1 MANGSLYTISAEIRD
16 NMSSG
21 LNNINAK
28 LRDSKKAANEAKN
41 QISDFQRQISSVTGS
56 LSGFANSLRS
66 GDISGFATN
75 ILSAGTAIKSL
86 GPLLA
91 GVQTQLAG
99 IVSEVTAATGGFNL
113 IIAGFAALGLGA
125 AKSSVDMQKS
135 QQDLQALLGV
145 SDEVVQ
151 DYTNSAVEMSNG
163 TKQSAADVL
172 GAFTL
177 IGSQAPQLLDDKKG
191 LEEVTRAAQTLSK
204 ASGMDLVDA
213 ASAITTAMNQMGV
226 EAKDA
231 GMIIDGLS
239 TGAQKGAAD
248 IEYQKTAMEKSGAA
262 AKMAGLSYKDLIA
275 SIETIAPSF
284 ASADVAGSSL
294 KSTLIALETQTESKY
309 KPSVVGIN
317 QALANLSAANL
328 SAEEKVSIFGEANLT
343 CATALLENQQGLAEL
358 QAALQ
363 QTGSASEMADAKSGS
378 FSQTMAS
385 LGRIF
390 RDFFQTLSQ
399 YTIIRDLVSILQG
412 LAMVVGGVITVVL
425 RLVRVV
431 FQIIDT
437 FWLFI
442 KAAIAVVGQA
452 IQPLVNGLK
461 TLWTWIKSIGF
472 QHIYNSCVEWCQ
484 KALKFFH
491 DFTKALEEYWN
502 KFIGK
507 QTKKTAKPVVQK
519 VKIKQVPEGNAPAGN
534 SNGNSNGNN
543 SGGNSPHTS
552 THNSRGGGSVEIQ
565 PVKGSLTD
573 LEKKLQDLQKK
584 YKDGLIK
591 LTPEEYKAE
600 VEKIENQIKE
610 KKIKLGLELYVSDNS
625 LSAVSSKLQKYNE
638 KLSLLDPD
646 KDQHE
651 MFFIRE
657 KIAALTQK
665 ENKIKLKLAI
675 DEAYSAGYTMNP
687 SMNIVKQAKKNLQEA
702 LDNVEMNDL
711 SDSLIRKIKMIMA
724 KLDIQQLKL
733 NLKLHPELVW
743 KGGSIK
749 YIQKS
754 IQDATEKLNLLDT
767 TKDVEQ
773 IDILKK
779 HIEELQKQLEKAK
792 AVIGQGL
799 FTNEGSQKDL
809 SNKISKKKAE
819 LEVAVV
825 GSDEYKQLIK
835 EIQELQ
841 GKKTKLDI
849 QVEADSLTPAEK
861 KLKKIKKTSEGTTE
875 TFQAMGSMFTSIG
888 QMSDDE
894 TAAIMQ
900 GLASIT
906 GSIAEAVPAI
916 MSLVGAKS
924 AEAVANG
931 TAEASKVPFPA
942 NIAAIASTVAAIMSV
957 IGTIASVAG
966 SFAEGGII
974 SGGSQIG
981 DQMVAKVNSG
991 EMIING
997 KQQQNLWKAISTGNL
1012 GGNTENHVSVSNVRV
1027 KGSDL
1032 YLALK
1037 NYSKVKS
1044 KSGQFTGIV

>member
-21 LNNINAK
+21 LDNINAK

-41 QISDFQRQISSVTGS
+41 QISDFQKQISSITGS

-86 GPLLA
+86 RPLLA
-91 GVQTQLAG
+91 GVKTQLAG
-99 IVSEVTAATGGFNL
+99 IVTEVTAATGGFNL
-113 IIAGFAALGLGA
+113 IIAGFAALGIGA

-163 TKQSAADVL
+163 TKQSAAEVL
-172 GAFTL
+172 DAFTL

-191 LEEVTRAAQTLSK
+191 LEEVTRAAQTLAK

-213 ASAITTAMNQMGV
+213 ASAITTAMNQMGI

-231 GMIIDGLS
+231 GMIIDSLS
-239 TGAQKGAAD
+239 TGAQKGSAD

-284 ASADVAGSSL
+284 ASADVAGTSL

-328 SAEEKVSIFGEANLT
+328 SAEEKVQIFGAANLT

-358 QAALQ
+358 QTALQ
-363 QTGSASEMADAKSGS
+363 QTGTASEMADAKSGS
-378 FSQTMAS
+378 FSQTMSS

-390 RDFFQTLSQ
+390 RDFFQTLGQ
-399 YTIIRDLVSILQG
+399 YTIIRDLISLIQYLAIGIGAIIKVILW
-412 LAMVVGGVITVVL
+412 LI
-425 RLVRVV
+425 RVV

-437 FWLFI
+437 FWLLS
-442 KAAIAVVGQA
+442 KAVLAVIGQA
-452 IQPLVNGLK
+452 LTPLVNALK

-472 QHIYNSCVEWCQ
+472 EHIYNSLVEWCQ

-491 DFTKALEEYWN
+491 DFTKTLEDAWN

-507 QTKKTAKPVVQK
+507 KTKKADKPVVQK
-519 VKIKQVPEGNAPAGN
+519 VKIKQVPEGNAPDTSTGN
-534 SNGNSNGNN
+534 APDTST
-543 SGGNSPHTS
+543 GNSPHTGS
-552 THNSRGGGSVEIQ
+552 GRNSVEIQ

-591 LTPEEYKAE
+591 LTPEEYKTE
-600 VEKIENQIKE
+600 VTKIENQIKE
-610 KKIKLGLELYVSDNS
+610 KKIKLGLELYVSDNTLQS
-625 LSAVSSKLQKYNE
+625 VSSQLQKYTE
-638 KLSLLDPD
+638 KLQVLDPEKDLQEIHKIGNQIDALKKRQNKIKIALAIDRGNSALLDPNTSL
-646 KDQHE
+646 E
-651 MFFIRE
+651 
-657 KIAALTQK
+657 
-665 ENKIKLKLAI
+665 
-675 DEAYSAGYTMNP
+675 
-687 SMNIVKQAKKNLQEA
+687 IVSEAKKNLQDA
-702 LDNVEMNDL
+702 LNNVPFNFNP
-711 SDSLIRKIKMIMA
+711 SLVDQIKKEIKM
-724 KLDIQQLKL
+724 LEDTEYFLKI
-733 NLKLHPELVW
+733 NIRPELEVP
-743 KGGSIK
+743 KN
-749 YIQKS
+749 S
-754 IQDATEKLNLLDT
+754 IQGIQDEISQKTKKLNLLDT
-767 TKDVEQ
+767 RKDIDQ
-773 IDILKK
+773 INQLKQE
-779 HIEELQKQLEKAK
+779 IESLQRKQEKAK
-792 AVIGQGL
+792 SVTGQGL

-809 SNKISKKKAE
+809 SDKISKKKAE
-819 LEVAVV
+819 LEVQVV
-825 GSDEYKQLIK
+825 GSDEYKNLIK
-835 EIQELQ
+835 EIQELE
-841 GKKTKLDI
+841 GKKTQIDI
-849 QVEADSLTPAEK
+849 QVKEDSLTPAEK
-861 KLKKIKKTSEGTTE
+861 KLKKIKNTSEGTTE
-875 TFQAMGSMFTSIG
+875 TLKAMGSMFSSIG

-894 TAAIMQ
+894 TAVIMQ

-931 TAEASKVPFPA
+931 LAESSKVKFPA
-942 NIAAIASTVAAIMSV
+942 NIPAIATTIATIMSV

-966 SFAEGGII
+966 SFAEGGIVY
-974 SGGSQIG
+974 GGSQLG

-1012 GGNTENHVSVSNVRV
+1012 GGQRENTVTVTNVRV

>member
-41 QISDFQRQISSVTGS
+41 QISDFQKQISSITGS

-113 IIAGFAALGLGA
+113 IIAGFTALGLGA

-172 GAFTL
+172 DAFTL

-191 LEEVTRAAQTLSK
+191 LEEVTRAAQTLAK

-239 TGAQKGAAD
+239 TGAQKGSAD

-262 AKMAGLSYKDLIA
+262 AKMAGLSYRDLIA

-284 ASADVAGSSL
+284 SSADVAGSSL

-343 CATALLENQQGLAEL
+343 CATALLENQQGLADL
-358 QAALQ
+358 QTALQ

-378 FSQTMAS
+378 FSQTMGA
-385 LGRIF
+385 LTRIF
-390 RDFFQTLSQ
+390 RDFFQTIGQ
-399 YTIIRDLVSILQG
+399 YTVIRDLISLIQYLAIGIGALIKGILW
-412 LAMVVGGVITVVL
+412 LI
-425 RLVRVV
+425 RVV
-431 FQIIDT
+431 FQIVDT
-437 FWLFI
+437 FWLFC
-442 KAAIAVVGQA
+442 KAALAMIGQA
-452 IQPLVNGLK
+452 ITPLVNALK

-472 QHIYNSCVEWCQ
+472 EHIFNSCVEWCQ

-491 DFTKALEEYWN
+491 DFTGALEQYWN

-507 QTKKTAKPVVQK
+507 STKKTKSVVQK
-519 VKIKQVPEGNAPAGN
+519 VKIKQVPEGNAPDT
-534 SNGNSNGNN
+534 ST
-543 SGGNSPHTS
+543 GNSPTGNS
-552 THNSRGGGSVEIQ
+552 PHNSRGGGGSRSGEIQ

-573 LEKKLQDLQKK
+573 LEKRLQDLQKK

-591 LTPEEYKAE
+591 LTPEEYKTE
-600 VEKIENQIKE
+600 VTKIENQIKE

-625 LSAVSSKLQKYNE
+625 LSAVSSQLQKYNE
-638 KLSLLDPD
+638 KLQVLDPE
-646 KDQHE
+646 KDFKEIH
-651 MFFIRE
+651 
-657 KIAALTQK
+657 KIGNEIDQLKKRQ
-665 ENKIKLKLAI
+665 NQIKLALAI
-675 DEAYSAGYTMNP
+675 DRGNSAILDPNT
-687 SMNIVKQAKKNLQEA
+687 SLDIVSEAKKNLQEA
-702 LDNVEMNDL
+702 LNNVPFDFNPPLVDQIKKEIKMLEDTEYL
-711 SDSLIRKIKMIMA
+711 LKIKI
-724 KLDIQQLKL
+724 
-733 NLKLHPELVW
+733 HPETDIPYNSVQ
-743 KGGSIK
+743 G
-749 YIQKS
+749 IQNQIAEK
-754 IQDATEKLNLLDT
+754 TKKLNLLDVN
-767 TKDVEQ
+767 KDIEQ
-773 IDILKK
+773 IEKLKAEIEGLQEMQNLAKDIT
-779 HIEELQKQLEKAK
+779 
-792 AVIGQGL
+792 GQGL
-799 FTNEGSQKDL
+799 YVNEGSQKDL
-809 SNKISKKKAE
+809 SDKISKKKAE
-819 LEVAVV
+819 LEVSVV
-825 GSDEYKQLIK
+825 GSDEYKNLIK
-835 EIQELQ
+835 EIQELE

-861 KLKKIKKTSEGTTE
+861 KLKKIKNASEGTTE
-875 TFQAMGSMFTSIG
+875 TFKAMGSMFSSIG

-1012 GGNTENHVSVSNVRV
+1012 GGNTENHISVSNVRV

>member
-41 QISDFQRQISSVTGS
+41 QISEFQRQISAVTGS

-99 IVSEVTAATGGFNL
+99 IVTEVTAATGGFNL
-113 IIAGFAALGLGA
+113 IIAGFTALGLGA

-172 GAFTL
+172 DAFTL

-191 LEEVTRAAQTLSK
+191 LEEVTRAAQTLAK

-328 SAEEKVSIFGEANLT
+328 SAEEKVQIFGEANLT

-358 QAALQ
+358 QTALQ

-378 FSQTMAS
+378 FSQTIGA
-385 LGRIF
+385 LTRIF
-390 RDFFQTLSQ
+390 RDFFQTIGQ
-399 YTIIRDLVSILQG
+399 YTVIRDLISLIQYLAIGIGALIQGILW
-412 LAMVVGGVITVVL
+412 LI
-425 RLVRVV
+425 RVV
-431 FQIIDT
+431 FQVVDT
-437 FWLFI
+437 FWLFC
-442 KAAIAVVGQA
+442 KAALAMIGQA
-452 IQPLVNGLK
+452 ITPLVNALK

-472 QHIYNSCVEWCQ
+472 EHIYNSLVEWCQ

-491 DFTKALEEYWN
+491 DFTGALEQYWN

-507 QTKKTAKPVVQK
+507 STKKTAKPVVQK
-519 VKIKQVPEGNAPAGN
+519 VKIKQVPEGNVPA
-534 SNGNSNGNN
+534 GNSNGNN

-600 VEKIENQIKE
+600 ITKIEKQIKE

-625 LSAVSSKLQKYNE
+625 LSAVSSKIQKYNE
-638 KLSLLDPD
+638 KLQVLDPE
-646 KDQHE
+646 KDFQEIH
-651 MFFIRE
+651 
-657 KIAALTQK
+657 KIGNEIDQLKKHQ
-665 ENKIKLKLAI
+665 NQIKLALAI
-675 DEAYSAGYTMNP
+675 DRGNSAILDPNT
-687 SMNIVKQAKKNLQEA
+687 SLEIISEAKKNLQEA
-702 LDNVEMNDL
+702 LNNVPFDFNPPLVDQIKKEIKMLEDTEYL
-711 SDSLIRKIKMIMA
+711 LKIKI
-724 KLDIQQLKL
+724 
-733 NLKLHPELVW
+733 HPETDIPHNSVQ
-743 KGGSIK
+743 G
-749 YIQKS
+749 IQNQISERTK
-754 IQDATEKLNLLDT
+754 KLNLLDVN
-767 TKDVEQ
+767 KDIVQ
-773 IDILKK
+773 IEKLKAEIESLQEMQNLAKDIT
-779 HIEELQKQLEKAK
+779 
-792 AVIGQGL
+792 GQDL
-799 FTNEGSQKDL
+799 YVNEGSQKDL
-809 SNKISKKKAE
+809 SDKISKKKAE
-819 LEVAVV
+819 LEVSVV
-825 GSDEYKQLIK
+825 GSDKYKQLIK

-841 GKKTKLDI
+841 GKKTQIDI

-861 KLKKIKKTSEGTTE
+861 KLKKIKKASEGTTE
-875 TFQAMGSMFTSIG
+875 TIHAMGSMFESVGKMT
-888 QMSDDE
+888 DDE
-894 TAAIMQ
+894 TAAVLQ

-924 AEAVANG
+924 AEAIANG
-931 TAEASKVPFPA
+931 LAESSKVKFPA
-942 NIAAIASTVAAIMSV
+942 NIPAIATTIATIMSV

-1044 KSGQFTGIV
+1044 KSGQFTGII

>member
-41 QISDFQRQISSVTGS
+41 QISEFQRQISSVTGS

-99 IVSEVTAATGGFNL
+99 IVTEVTAATGGFNL
-113 IIAGFAALGLGA
+113 IIAGFAALGVGA

-163 TKQSAADVL
+163 TKQSAADIL
-172 GAFTL
+172 DAFTL

-191 LEEVTRAAQTLSK
+191 LEDVTRAAQTLAK

-231 GMIIDGLS
+231 SMIIDGLS
-239 TGAQKGAAD
+239 TGAQKGSAD

-284 ASADVAGSSL
+284 SSADVAGSSL

-328 SAEEKVSIFGEANLT
+328 SAEEKVQIFGEANLT
-343 CATALLENQQGLAEL
+343 CATALLENQQGLADM
-358 QAALQ
+358 QTALQ

-412 LAMVVGGVITVVL
+412 LAMVVGGVISVVL

-452 IQPLVNGLK
+452 IQPLVNALK

-484 KALKFFH
+484 KALNFFH
-491 DFTKALEEYWN
+491 NFTGALEQAWN
-502 KFIGK
+502 KFTGK
-507 QTKKTAKPVVQK
+507 QTKKIGKPVVQK
-519 VKIKQVPEGNAPAGN
+519 VKIKKVPEGDAPIGN
-534 SNGNSNGNN
+534 SNANS
-543 SGGNSPHTS
+543 STTT
-552 THNSRGGGSVEIQ
+552 THNSTNTGRGGGSGRNSGGIQ
-565 PVKGSLTD
+565 PIKGSLTD

-591 LTPEEYKAE
+591 LTPEEYKTQ

-625 LSAVSSKLQKYNE
+625 LQNVSSQLQKYNE
-638 KLSLLDPD
+638 KLSLLDPS
-646 KDQHE
+646 KDIITITE
-651 MFFIRE
+651 
-657 KIAALTQK
+657 
-665 ENKIKLKLAI
+665 
-675 DEAYSAGYTMNP
+675 
-687 SMNIVKQAKKNLQEA
+687 
-702 LDNVEMNDL
+702 
-711 SDSLIRKIKMIMA
+711 
-724 KLDIQQLKL
+724 IQQKISLLKQKQNTIKL
-733 NLKLHPELVW
+733 NLAIAKGFQALQPNTSKNIVDEAKKELEDTLNNIPFMEIDDSVNEEIRELIKQLEDTSYAIKIKIHPELEVP
-743 KGGSIK
+743 KNSVQG
-749 YIQKS
+749 
-754 IQDATEKLNLLDT
+754 IQDEISQKTKKLNLLDT
-767 TKDVEQ
+767 NKDIDQ
-773 IDILKK
+773 INQLKSE
-779 HIEELQKQLEKAK
+779 IEALQQKQEKAK
-792 AVIGQGL
+792 SVTGQGL
-799 FTNEGSQKDL
+799 FVNEGSQKDL
-809 SNKISKKKAE
+809 SDKISKKKAE
-819 LEVAVV
+819 LEVTVV
-825 GSDEYKQLIK
+825 GSDEYKNLIK
-835 EIQELQ
+835 EIQELE

-875 TFQAMGSMFTSIG
+875 TFKAMGSIFSSIG

-1012 GGNTENHVSVSNVRV
+1012 GGNTENQISVSNVRV

-1044 KSGQFTGIV
+1044 KSGQFTGIM

>member
-16 NMSSG
+16 NMSSQ

-135 QQDLQALLGV
+135 QQDLKALLGV

-172 GAFTL
+172 DAFTL

-191 LEEVTRAAQTLSK
+191 LEEVTRAAQTLAK

-213 ASAITTAMNQMGV
+213 AGAITTAMNQMGV

-239 TGAQKGAAD
+239 TGAQKGAGD
-248 IEYQKTAMEKSGAA
+248 IEYQKTAMEKSGSA
-262 AKMAGLSYKDLIA
+262 AKMAGLSYRDLIA

-284 ASADVAGSSL
+284 SSAEVAGTNL
-294 KSTLIALETQTESKY
+294 KSTLIALEKQTNDNF

-317 QALANLSAANL
+317 QALANLDAANL
-328 SAEEKVSIFGEANLT
+328 SSSEKVQIFGAANLT
-343 CATALLENQQGLAEL
+343 CAEALLENQQGLADL
-358 QAALQ
+358 QTALQ

-378 FSQTMAS
+378 FSQTIAS
-385 LGRIF
+385 LGRLF

-412 LAMVVGGVITVVL
+412 LAVVVGAVIAFIL

-442 KAAIAVVGQA
+442 KAAIALLGQA
-452 IQPLVNGLK
+452 IQPLINGLK
-461 TLWTWIKSIGF
+461 DLWTWIKAIGF

-491 DFTKALEEYWN
+491 DFTGSLEDAWN
-502 KFIGK
+502 KFTGK
-507 QTKKTAKPVVQK
+507 QTKKQGKTVTQK
-519 VKIKQVPEGNAPAGN
+519 VKIKQVPEGNSPAATN
-534 SNGNSNGNN
+534 SQTTNSTHRNSSSH
-543 SGGNSPHTS
+543 SGGSQRT
-552 THNSRGGGSVEIQ
+552 EIQ

-591 LTPEEYKAE
+591 LSPEEYKTE
-600 VEKIENQIKE
+600 ITKIENQIKE
-610 KKIKLGLELYVSDNS
+610 KKIKLGIDLYVSDNS
-625 LSAVSSKLQKYNE
+625 LQSVSSKLQKYNE
-638 KLSLLDPD
+638 KLQILDPEKDSAEIHKIGNEIDALKKRQNSIKLALAIDRANSALLDPNTSL
-646 KDQHE
+646 E
-651 MFFIRE
+651 IISE
-657 KIAALTQK
+657 
-665 ENKIKLKLAI
+665 
-675 DEAYSAGYTMNP
+675 
-687 SMNIVKQAKKNLQEA
+687 AKKNLQDA
-702 LDNVEMNDL
+702 LNNTPFDYNIDLVEQIKTQIKLLEDTEYL
-711 SDSLIRKIKMIMA
+711 TKIRI
-724 KLDIQQLKL
+724 
-733 NLKLHPELVW
+733 NPELVID
-743 KGGSIK
+743 GGSVQGIQNK
-749 YIQKS
+749 IQKKLQEINRLS
-754 IQDATEKLNLLDT
+754 PDAQSEKIS
-767 TKDVEQ
+767 KIRQE
-773 IDILKK
+773 ID
-779 HIEELQKQLEKAK
+779 ELQKQLEKAK
-792 AVIGQGL
+792 AKTGQSL

-809 SNKISKKKAE
+809 SDKISKKKAE
-819 LEVAVV
+819 LEVSVV
-825 GSDEYKQLIK
+825 DSPEYNKLIK
-835 EIQELQ
+835 EIQDLTL
-841 GKKTKLDI
+841 KKKRIDI

-861 KLKKIKKTSEGTTE
+861 KLKKIKKASEGTTE
-875 TFQAMGSMFTSIG
+875 TFQAMGSMFSSVG

-924 AEAVANG
+924 AEAIANG
-931 TAEASKVPFPA
+931 TAEATKIGFPQ
-942 NIAAIASTVAAIMSV
+942 NIPAIATTVAAIMSV
-957 IGTIASVAG
+957 ISTISSVAG

-981 DQMVAKVNSG
+981 DNMVAKVNSG

-997 KQQQNLWKAISTGNL
+997 KQQQNLWKAISSGNL
-1012 GGNTENHVSVSNVRV
+1012 GGNTENQVSVSNVRV

-1032 YLALK
+1032 YLALR

-1044 KSGQFTGIV
+1044 KSGLVTGIV

>member
-41 QISDFQRQISSVTGS
+41 QISDFQKQISAVTGS

-99 IVSEVTAATGGFNL
+99 IVTEVTAATGGFNL
-113 IIAGFAALGLGA
+113 IIAGFVALGVGA

-172 GAFTL
+172 DAFTL

-191 LEEVTRAAQTLSK
+191 LEEVTRAAQTLAK

-239 TGAQKGAAD
+239 TGAQKGSAD

-328 SAEEKVSIFGEANLT
+328 SAEEKVNIFGAANLT
-343 CATALLENQQGLAEL
+343 CATALLENQQGLADL
-358 QAALQ
+358 QTALQ
-363 QTGSASEMADAKSGS
+363 QTGTASEMADAKSGS
-378 FSQTMAS
+378 FSQTMGS
-385 LGRIF
+385 LARIF
-390 RDFFQTLSQ
+390 RDFFQTLGQ

-412 LAMVVGGVITVVL
+412 LAMIVGGVIKVIL
-425 RLVRVV
+425 WLIRVV

-437 FWLFI
+437 FWLLS
-442 KAAIAVVGQA
+442 KAVIAVIGMA
-452 IQPLVNGLK
+452 LTPLVNALK

-472 QHIYNSCVEWCQ
+472 EHIYNSCVEWCQ

-491 DFTKALEEYWN
+491 DFTKTLEDAWN

-507 QTKKTAKPVVQK
+507 KTKKADKPVVQK
-519 VKIKQVPEGNAPAGN
+519 VKIKQVPEGNAPDTSTGNGGGN
-534 SNGNSNGNN
+534 SPT
-543 SGGNSPHTS
+543 GNSPHTGR
-552 THNSRGGGSVEIQ
+552 NSVEIQ

-591 LTPEEYKAE
+591 LTPEEYKTE
-600 VEKIENQIKE
+600 VTKIENQIKE
-610 KKIKLGLELYVSDNS
+610 KKIKLGLELYVSDNTLQS
-625 LSAVSSKLQKYNE
+625 VSSKLQKYNE
-638 KLSLLDPD
+638 KLQVLDPE
-646 KDQHE
+646 KDFQEIHKIGNE
-651 MFFIRE
+651 IDALKKRQNQI
-657 KIAALTQK
+657 KIA
-665 ENKIKLKLAI
+665 LAV
-675 DEAYSAGYTMNP
+675 DRGNSAILDPNT
-687 SMNIVKQAKKNLQEA
+687 SLEIVSEAKKNLQEA
-702 LDNVEMNDL
+702 LNNVPFDFNPPLVDQIKKEIQMLDDTEYFL
-711 SDSLIRKIKMIMA
+711 KIKI
-724 KLDIQQLKL
+724 
-733 NLKLHPELVW
+733 HPELEVP
-743 KGGSIK
+743 KN
-749 YIQKS
+749 S
-754 IQDATEKLNLLDT
+754 IQGIQDEISKKTKQLNLLDT
-767 TKDVEQ
+767 RKDIDQ
-773 IDILKK
+773 INQLKQE
-779 HIEELQKQLEKAK
+779 IESLQRKQEKAK
-792 AVIGQGL
+792 SVTGQGL

-809 SNKISKKKAE
+809 SDKISKKKAE
-819 LEVAVV
+819 LEVSVV
-825 GSDEYKQLIK
+825 GSDEYKNLIK
-835 EIQELQ
+835 EIQELE

-861 KLKKIKKTSEGTTE
+861 KLKNIKKASEGSTE
-875 TFQAMGSMFTSIG
+875 TLKAMGSMFSSIG

-894 TAAIMQ
+894 TAVIMQ

-931 TAEASKVPFPA
+931 LAESSKVKFPA
-942 NIAAIASTVAAIMSV
+942 NIPAIATTIATIMSV

-974 SGGSQIG
+974 YGGSQLG
-981 DQMVAKVNSG
+981 DQMVAKVNAG

-1012 GGNTENHVSVSNVRV
+1012 GGQRENTVTVTNVRV

>member
-41 QISDFQRQISSVTGS
+41 QISDFQRQISAVTGS
-56 LSGFANSLRS
+56 LSGFANALRS

-91 GVQTQLAG
+91 GVKTQLAG
-99 IVSEVTAATGGFNL
+99 IVTEVTAATGGFNL
-113 IIAGFAALGLGA
+113 IIAGFAALGIGA

-172 GAFTL
+172 DAFTL

-191 LEEVTRAAQTLSK
+191 LEEVTRAAQTLAK

-239 TGAQKGAAD
+239 TGAQKGSAD

-284 ASADVAGSSL
+284 SSADVAGSSL

-317 QALANLSAANL
+317 QALANLSEANL
-328 SAEEKVSIFGEANLT
+328 TAEEKVNIFGAANLT
-343 CATALLENQQGLAEL
+343 CATALLENQQGLADM
-358 QAALQ
+358 QTALQ

-390 RDFFQTLSQ
+390 RDFFQTLGQ

-452 IQPLVNGLK
+452 IQPLVNALK

-484 KALKFFH
+484 KVLKFFH
-491 DFTKALEEYWN
+491 DFTKSLEDTWN

-507 QTKKTAKPVVQK
+507 KTKKTKPVVQK
-519 VKIKQVPEGNAPAGN
+519 VQIKQVPEGNVPDTSTGNGNGGN
-534 SNGNSNGNN
+534 SPT
-543 SGGNSPHTS
+543 GNSPHTGS
-552 THNSRGGGSVEIQ
+552 GRTSVEIQ

-591 LTPEEYKAE
+591 LTPEEYKTE
-600 VEKIENQIKE
+600 VTKIENQIKE

-625 LSAVSSKLQKYNE
+625 LSAVSSQLQKYNE
-638 KLSLLDPD
+638 KLQLLDPEKD
-646 KDQHE
+646 KEEVQD
-651 MFFIRE
+651 IRY
-657 KIAALTQK
+657 KINDLIKK
-665 ENKIKLKLAI
+665 ENKIKLKFAI
-675 DEAYSAGYTMNP
+675 DEGMSIALTENP

-711 SDSLIRKIKMIMA
+711 SDSLIRKIKMLMA

-733 NLKLHPELVW
+733 NLKLHPEIIST
-743 KGGSIK
+743 GGSIK
-749 YIQKS
+749 FIQKS
-754 IQDATEKLNLLDT
+754 IQDATEKLNFLDT

-792 AVIGQGL
+792 SVTGQGL

-809 SNKISKKKAE
+809 SDKISKKKAE

-825 GSDEYKQLIK
+825 GSDEYKNLIK
-835 EIQELQ
+835 ELQELE
-841 GKKTKLDI
+841 GKKAQIDI

-861 KLKKIKKTSEGTTE
+861 KLKKIKKASEGTTE
-875 TFQAMGSMFTSIG
+875 TLKAMGSMFSSIG
-888 QMSDDE
+888 QMTDDE
-894 TAAIMQ
+894 TAAVMQ

-931 TAEASKVPFPA
+931 LAESSKVKFPA
-942 NIAAIASTVAAIMSV
+942 NLPAIATTIATIMSV

-974 SGGSQIG
+974 YGGSQLG
-981 DQMVAKVNSG
+981 DQMVAKVNAG

-1012 GGNTENHVSVSNVRV
+1012 GGQRENTVTVTNVRV

-1037 NYSKVKS
+1037 NYSKIKA

>member
-41 QISDFQRQISSVTGS
+41 QISEFQRQISAVTGS

-99 IVSEVTAATGGFNL
+99 IVTEVTEATGGFNL

-163 TKQSAADVL
+163 TKQSAAEVL
-172 GAFTL
+172 DAFTL

-191 LEEVTRAAQTLSK
+191 LEEVTRAAQTLAK

-239 TGAQKGAAD
+239 TGAQKGSAD

-294 KSTLIALETQTESKY
+294 KSTLIALETQSESKY

-328 SAEEKVSIFGEANLT
+328 SAEEKVNIFGAANLT

-358 QAALQ
+358 QTALQ
-363 QTGSASEMADAKSGS
+363 QTGTASEMADAKSGS
-378 FSQTMAS
+378 FSQTMGS
-385 LGRIF
+385 LARIF
-390 RDFFQTLSQ
+390 RDFFQTIGQ
-399 YTIIRDLVSILQG
+399 YTVIRDLISLIQYLAIGIGALIKFILG
-412 LAMVVGGVITVVL
+412 LI
-425 RLVRVV
+425 RVV
-431 FQIIDT
+431 FQVVDT
-437 FWLFI
+437 FWLFC
-442 KAAIAVVGQA
+442 KAALAMIGQA
-452 IQPLVNGLK
+452 INPLVNALK

-472 QHIYNSCVEWCQ
+472 QHIFNSCVEWCQ

-491 DFTKALEEYWN
+491 DFTGALEQYWN

-507 QTKKTAKPVVQK
+507 TTKKTAKPVVQK
-519 VKIKQVPEGNAPAGN
+519 VKIKQVPEGNAPDTSTG
-534 SNGNSNGNN
+534 NGNSGNN
-543 SGGNSPHTS
+543 SGGNSLHTS
-552 THNSRGGGSVEIQ
+552 TNNSRGGGSVEIQ

-573 LEKKLQDLQKK
+573 LEKRLQDLQKK

-591 LTPEEYKAE
+591 LTPEEYKTE
-600 VEKIENQIKE
+600 VTKIENQIKE
-610 KKIKLGLELYVSDNS
+610 KKIKLGLELYVSDNTLQS
-625 LSAVSSKLQKYNE
+625 VSSKLQKYAE
-638 KLSLLDPD
+638 KLQVLDPE
-646 KDQHE
+646 KDIDEIH
-651 MFFIRE
+651 
-657 KIAALTQK
+657 KIGQEIDALKKHQ
-665 ENKIKLKLAI
+665 NKIKLALAI
-675 DEAYSAGYTMNP
+675 DRGNSALLDPNT
-687 SMNIVKQAKKNLQEA
+687 SLEIVSEAKKNLQEA
-702 LDNVEMNDL
+702 LNNVSFDFDPPLVDQIKKEIQMLDDTEYFL
-711 SDSLIRKIKMIMA
+711 KIKI
-724 KLDIQQLKL
+724 
-733 NLKLHPELVW
+733 HPETDIPHNSVQ
-743 KGGSIK
+743 G
-749 YIQKS
+749 IQNQISEK
-754 IQDATEKLNLLDT
+754 TKKLNLLDVN
-767 TKDVEQ
+767 KDIEQ
-773 IDILKK
+773 IEKLKAE
-779 HIEELQKQLEKAK
+779 IESLQKMQNLAK
-792 AVIGQGL
+792 DITGQGL
-799 FTNEGSQKDL
+799 YVKEGSQKDL
-809 SNKISKKKAE
+809 SDKISKKKAE

-835 EIQELQ
+835 EIQELE
-841 GKKTKLDI
+841 GKKTQIDI

-861 KLKKIKKTSEGTTE
+861 KLKKIKKTSEGTTQ
-875 TFQAMGSMFTSIG
+875 TIQAMGSMFESVGKMT
-888 QMSDDE
+888 DDE
-894 TAAIMQ
+894 TAAVLQ

-924 AEAVANG
+924 AEAIANG
-931 TAEASKVPFPA
+931 LAESSKVKFPA
-942 NIAAIASTVAAIMSV
+942 NIPAIATTIATIMSV

-1012 GGNTENHVSVSNVRV
+1012 GGNTENHISVSNVRV

>member
-21 LNNINAK
+21 LDNINAK

-41 QISDFQRQISSVTGS
+41 QISDFQKQISAITGS

-91 GVQTQLAG
+91 GVKTQLAG
-99 IVSEVTAATGGFNL
+99 IVTEVTAATGGFNL
-113 IIAGFAALGLGA
+113 IIAGFAALGIGA

-172 GAFTL
+172 DAFTL

-191 LEEVTRAAQTLSK
+191 LEEVTKAAQTLAK

-239 TGAQKGAAD
+239 TGAQKGSAD

-284 ASADVAGSSL
+284 SSADVAGSSL

-358 QAALQ
+358 QTALQ

-390 RDFFQTLSQ
+390 RDFFQTLGQ
-399 YTIIRDLVSILQG
+399 YTIIRDLISLIQYLAIGIGAIIKVILW
-412 LAMVVGGVITVVL
+412 LI
-425 RLVRVV
+425 RVV

-437 FWLFI
+437 FWLLS
-442 KAAIAVVGQA
+442 KAVLAVIGMAIT
-452 IQPLVNGLK
+452 PLVNALK

-472 QHIYNSCVEWCQ
+472 EHIYNSLVEWCQ

-491 DFTKALEEYWN
+491 DFTKTLEDAWN

-507 QTKKTAKPVVQK
+507 KTKKADKPVVQK
-519 VKIKQVPEGNAPAGN
+519 VKIKQVPEGNAPDTSTGN
-534 SNGNSNGNN
+534 APDTST
-543 SGGNSPHTS
+543 GNSPHTGS
-552 THNSRGGGSVEIQ
+552 GRNSVEIQ

-591 LTPEEYKAE
+591 LTPEEYKTE
-600 VEKIENQIKE
+600 VTKIENQIKE
-610 KKIKLGLELYVSDNS
+610 KKIKLGLELYVSDNTLQS
-625 LSAVSSKLQKYNE
+625 VSSQLQKYTE
-638 KLSLLDPD
+638 KLQILDPE
-646 KDQHE
+646 KDINEIH
-651 MFFIRE
+651 
-657 KIAALTQK
+657 KIGNQIDALKKRQ
-665 ENKIKLKLAI
+665 NKIKLALAI
-675 DEAYSAGYTMNP
+675 DRANSAILDPNV
-687 SMNIVKQAKKNLQEA
+687 SLEIVSEAKKNLQDA
-702 LDNVEMNDL
+702 LNNVPFDFNPPLVDQIKKE
-711 SDSLIRKIKMIMA
+711 IKM
-724 KLDIQQLKL
+724 LEDTEYFLKI
-733 NLKLHPELVW
+733 NIHPELEVP
-743 KGGSIK
+743 KN
-749 YIQKS
+749 S
-754 IQDATEKLNLLDT
+754 IQGIQDEISQKTKKLNLLDT
-767 TKDVEQ
+767 RKDIDQ
-773 IDILKK
+773 INQLKQE
-779 HIEELQKQLEKAK
+779 IESLQRKQEKAK
-792 AVIGQGL
+792 SVTGQGL

-809 SNKISKKKAE
+809 SDKISKKKAE
-819 LEVAVV
+819 LEVSVV

-835 EIQELQ
+835 EIQELE
-841 GKKTKLDI
+841 GKKTQIDI

-861 KLKKIKKTSEGTTE
+861 KLKKMKNASEGTTE
-875 TFQAMGSMFTSIG
+875 TLKAMGSMFSSIG
-888 QMSDDE
+888 QMTDDE

-931 TAEASKVPFPA
+931 LAESSKVKFPA
-942 NIAAIASTVAAIMSV
+942 NIPAIATTIATIMSV

-966 SFAEGGII
+966 SFAEGGIVY
-974 SGGSQIG
+974 GGSQLG

-1012 GGNTENHVSVSNVRV
+1012 GGQRENTVTVTNVRV

>member
-41 QISDFQRQISSVTGS
+41 QISDFQKQISSITGS

-113 IIAGFAALGLGA
+113 IIAGFAALGVGA

-145 SDEVVQ
+145 SDDVVQ

-163 TKQSAADVL
+163 TKQSAAEVL
-172 GAFTL
+172 DAFTL

-191 LEEVTRAAQTLSK
+191 LEEVTRAAQTLAK

-239 TGAQKGAAD
+239 TGAQKGSAD

-284 ASADVAGSSL
+284 ASADVAGTSL

-317 QALANLSAANL
+317 QALSNLSAANL
-328 SAEEKVSIFGEANLT
+328 SAEEKVNIFGAANLT
-343 CATALLENQQGLAEL
+343 CATALLENQQGLADL
-358 QAALQ
+358 QTALK
-363 QTGSASEMADAKSGS
+363 QTGTASEMADAKSGS

-390 RDFFQTLSQ
+390 RDFFQTLGQ
-399 YTIIRDLVSILQG
+399 YTIIRDLISLIQG
-412 LAMVVGGVITVVL
+412 LAIGVGAIIKGIL
-425 RLVRVV
+425 WLIRVV

-437 FWLFI
+437 VWLLQKAFI
-442 KAAIAVVGQA
+442 AIIGQA
-452 IQPLVNGLK
+452 ITPLVNALK

-472 QHIYNSCVEWCQ
+472 EHIYNSCVEWCQ
-484 KALKFFH
+484 KALKFFQ
-491 DFTKALEEYWN
+491 DFTKTLEDAWN

-507 QTKKTAKPVVQK
+507 KTKKTDKPVVQK
-519 VKIKQVPEGNAPAGN
+519 VVIKQVPEGNAPDTSTGN
-534 SNGNSNGNN
+534 GNGNSG
-543 SGGNSPHTS
+543 GGNS
-552 THNSRGGGSVEIQ
+552 THNSRGGGSGEIQ

-573 LEKKLQDLQKK
+573 LEKRLQDLQKK

-591 LTPEEYKAE
+591 LTPEEYKTE
-600 VEKIENQIKE
+600 VTKIENKIKE

-625 LSAVSSKLQKYNE
+625 LSTVSSKLQKYTE
-638 KLSLLDPD
+638 KLQVLDPE
-646 KDQHE
+646 KDLQEIH
-651 MFFIRE
+651 
-657 KIAALTQK
+657 KIGNQIDALKKRQ
-665 ENKIKLKLAI
+665 NKIKLALAI
-675 DEAYSAGYTMNP
+675 DRGNSALLDPNT
-687 SMNIVKQAKKNLQEA
+687 SLEIVSEAKKNLQDA
-702 LDNVEMNDL
+702 LNNVPFDFNP
-711 SDSLIRKIKMIMA
+711 SLVDQIKKEIKM
-724 KLDIQQLKL
+724 LEDTEYFLKI
-733 NLKLHPELVW
+733 NIHPELEVP
-743 KGGSIK
+743 IN
-749 YIQKS
+749 S
-754 IQDATEKLNLLDT
+754 IQGIQDKITQKTKQLNLLDT
-767 TKDVEQ
+767 RKDIDQ
-773 IDILKK
+773 INQLKQE
-779 HIEELQKQLEKAK
+779 IESLQRKQEKAK
-792 AVIGQGL
+792 SVTGQGL
-799 FTNEGSQKDL
+799 FVNEGSQKDL
-809 SNKISKKKAE
+809 SDKISKKKAE
-819 LEVAVV
+819 LEVSVI

-835 EIQELQ
+835 EIQELE
-841 GKKTKLDI
+841 GKKTQIDI
-849 QVEADSLTPAEK
+849 QVKADSLTPAEK
-861 KLKKIKKTSEGTTE
+861 KLKKLKKEGEGTKE
-875 TFQAMGSMFTSIG
+875 TFNAMGTMFSAIG

-894 TAAIMQ
+894 TAAILQ

-924 AEAVANG
+924 AEAIANG
-931 TAEASKVPFPA
+931 LAESSKVKFPA
-942 NIAAIASTVAAIMSV
+942 NIPAIATTIATIMSV

-974 SGGSQIG
+974 YGGSQIG
-981 DQMVAKVNSG
+981 DQMFAKVNSG

-1012 GGNTENHVSVSNVRV
+1012 GGNTENTVTVTNVRV

>member
-172 GAFTL
+172 DAFTL

-191 LEEVTRAAQTLSK
+191 LEEVTRAAQTLAK

-231 GMIIDGLS
+231 SMIIDGLS
-239 TGAQKGAAD
+239 TGAQKGSAD

-262 AKMAGLSYKDLIA
+262 AKMAGLSYRDLIA

-284 ASADVAGSSL
+284 SSADVAGSSL

-328 SAEEKVSIFGEANLT
+328 SAEEKVKIFGEANLT
-343 CATALLENQQGLAEL
+343 CATALLENQQGLADL
-358 QAALQ
+358 QNALQ

-442 KAAIAVVGQA
+442 KAAIAVIGQA
-452 IQPLVNGLK
+452 LTPLVNALK
-461 TLWTWIKSIGF
+461 TLWSWIKSIGF

-491 DFTKALEEYWN
+491 DFTGALEQAWN

-507 QTKKTAKPVVQK
+507 QTKKTSKPVVQK

-534 SNGNSNGNN
+534 SNGNS
-543 SGGNSPHTS
+543 STTS
-552 THNSRGGGSVEIQ
+552 THNSRTGSGNVGSGRNSVEIQ

-591 LTPEEYKAE
+591 LTPVEYKAE

-625 LSAVSSKLQKYNE
+625 LSAVSSQLQKYNE
-638 KLSLLDPD
+638 KLSLLDPS
-646 KDQHE
+646 KDILTISEIQQ
-651 MFFIRE
+651 
-657 KIAALTQK
+657 KIALLQK
-665 ENKIKLKLAI
+665 
-675 DEAYSAGYTMNP
+675 
-687 SMNIVKQAKKNLQEA
+687 KQNT
-702 LDNVEMNDL
+702 
-711 SDSLIRKIKMIMA
+711 I
-724 KLDIQQLKL
+724 KL
-733 NLKLHPELVW
+733 NLAIGKGFQALQPNTSKNIVDEAKKELEDALNNIPFMEIDDSVNEEIRELLKQLEDTSYTIKIKIHPELEVP
-743 KGGSIK
+743 KNSVQG
-749 YIQKS
+749 
-754 IQDATEKLNLLDT
+754 IQDEISQKTKKLNLLDT
-767 TKDVEQ
+767 KKDIDQ
-773 IDILKK
+773 INQLKSE
-779 HIEELQKQLEKAK
+779 IEALQQKQAKAK
-792 AVIGQGL
+792 AKTGQGL
-799 FTNEGSQKDL
+799 YVNEGSQKDL
-809 SNKISKKKAE
+809 SDKISKKKAE
-819 LEVAVV
+819 LEVSVV
-825 GSDEYKQLIK
+825 GSDEYKNLIK
-835 EIQELQ
+835 EIQELE

-861 KLKKIKKTSEGTTE
+861 KLKKIKKASEGTTE
-875 TFQAMGSMFTSIG
+875 TFKAMGSMFSSIG

-1012 GGNTENHVSVSNVRV
+1012 GGNTENHISVSNVRV

>member
-41 QISDFQRQISSVTGS
+41 QISDFQKQISAVTGS

-113 IIAGFAALGLGA
+113 IIAGFTALGIGA

-172 GAFTL
+172 DAFTL

-191 LEEVTRAAQTLSK
+191 LEEVTRAAQTLAK

-231 GMIIDGLS
+231 SMIIDGLS
-239 TGAQKGAAD
+239 TGAQKGSAD

-284 ASADVAGSSL
+284 SSADVAGSSL

-343 CATALLENQQGLAEL
+343 CATALLENQQGLADM
-358 QAALQ
+358 QTALQ

-442 KAAIAVVGQA
+442 KAALAVVGQA

-491 DFTKALEEYWN
+491 DFTGALEQYWN

-507 QTKKTAKPVVQK
+507 QTKKTSKPVVQK
-519 VKIKQVPEGNAPAGN
+519 VKIKKVPEGDTPTVN
-534 SNGNSNGNN
+534 SNGNS
-543 SGGNSPHTS
+543 STTS
-552 THNSRGGGSVEIQ
+552 THTSRPGSGINSGRNSVEIQ

-591 LTPEEYKAE
+591 LTPEEYKTE

-610 KKIKLGLELYVSDNS
+610 KKIKLGLDLYVSDNS
-625 LSAVSSKLQKYNE
+625 LSAVSSQIQKYNE
-638 KLSLLDPD
+638 KLQVLDPEKDSQEIHKIGNEIDALKKRQNNIKLALAIDRGNSALLDPNTSL
-646 KDQHE
+646 E
-651 MFFIRE
+651 IISE
-657 KIAALTQK
+657 
-665 ENKIKLKLAI
+665 
-675 DEAYSAGYTMNP
+675 
-687 SMNIVKQAKKNLQEA
+687 AKKNLQEA
-702 LDNVEMNDL
+702 LNNVPFDFNPPLVDQIKKEIKMLEDTEYL
-711 SDSLIRKIKMIMA
+711 LKIKI
-724 KLDIQQLKL
+724 
-733 NLKLHPELVW
+733 HPETDIPYNSVQ
-743 KGGSIK
+743 G
-749 YIQKS
+749 IQNQ
-754 IQDATEKLNLLDT
+754 ITEKTKKLNLLDVN
-767 TKDVEQ
+767 KDIVQ
-773 IDILKK
+773 IEKLKAEIESLQEMQNLAKDIT
-779 HIEELQKQLEKAK
+779 
-792 AVIGQGL
+792 GQGL

-809 SNKISKKKAE
+809 SDKISKKKAE
-819 LEVAVV
+819 LEVSVV

-835 EIQELQ
+835 EIQELE
-841 GKKTKLDI
+841 GKKTQIDI

-861 KLKKIKKTSEGTTE
+861 KLKKLKKASEGSTE
-875 TFQAMGSMFTSIG
+875 TLKAMGSMFSSIG
-888 QMSDDE
+888 QMSDDQS
-894 TAAIMQ
+894 AAILQ

-924 AEAVANG
+924 AEAIANG
-931 TAEASKVPFPA
+931 LAESSKVKFPA
-942 NIAAIASTVAAIMSV
+942 NIPAIATTIATIMSV
-957 IGTIASVAG
+957 ISTIASVAG

-1012 GGNTENHVSVSNVRV
+1012 GGNTENHISVSNVRV

>member
-16 NMSSG
+16 NMSAS

-28 LRDSKKAANEAKN
+28 LRDSKKAANEAKT
-41 QISDFQRQISSVTGS
+41 QISEFQRQISSVTGS

-91 GVQTQLAG
+91 GVKTQLAG

-113 IIAGFAALGLGA
+113 IIAGFTALGLGA

-172 GAFTL
+172 DAFTL

-191 LEEVTRAAQTLSK
+191 LEEVTHAAQTLAK

-213 ASAITTAMNQMGV
+213 AGAITTAMNQMGV

-262 AKMAGLSYKDLIA
+262 AKMAGLSYRDLIA

-309 KPSVVGIN
+309 KPSIVGIN

-343 CATALLENQQGLAEL
+343 CATALLENQQGLADM
-358 QAALQ
+358 QTALQ

-378 FSQTMAS
+378 FSQTMGA
-385 LGRIF
+385 LTRIF
-390 RDFFQTLSQ
+390 RDFFQTIGQ
-399 YTIIRDLVSILQG
+399 YTVIRDLISLIQYLAIGIGALIQGILW
-412 LAMVVGGVITVVL
+412 LI
-425 RLVRVV
+425 RVV
-431 FQIIDT
+431 FQVVDT
-437 FWLFI
+437 FWLFC
-442 KAAIAVVGQA
+442 KAALAMIGQA
-452 IQPLVNGLK
+452 IKPLVNALK

-491 DFTKALEEYWN
+491 DFTGALEQYWN

-507 QTKKTAKPVVQK
+507 QTKKTGKPVVQK
-519 VKIKQVPEGNAPAGN
+519 VKIKKVPEGDAP
-534 SNGNSNGNN
+534 NGNS
-543 SGGNSPHTS
+543 STTS
-552 THNSRGGGSVEIQ
+552 TNTSRTGSGNVGSGRNSVEIQ

-600 VEKIENQIKE
+600 VEKVENQIKE
-610 KKIKLGLELYVSDNS
+610 KKIKLGLELYVSDNT
-625 LSAVSSKLQKYNE
+625 LSAVSSKIQKYSE
-638 KLSLLDPD
+638 KLMILDPEKDINEIHKIGQQIDNLKKKQNKIKLTLALDRANSSLLDPNVSL
-646 KDQHE
+646 E
-651 MFFIRE
+651 IISE
-657 KIAALTQK
+657 
-665 ENKIKLKLAI
+665 
-675 DEAYSAGYTMNP
+675 
-687 SMNIVKQAKKNLQEA
+687 AKKNLQDA
-702 LDNVEMNDL
+702 LNNTPFDYNIDL
-711 SDSLIRKIKMIMA
+711 VNEIKTQIKLLEDTEYLTKIRI
-724 KLDIQQLKL
+724 
-733 NLKLHPELVW
+733 NPELVID
-743 KGGSIK
+743 GGSVQGLQNRIQEKIK
-749 YIQKS
+749 EINRLS
-754 IQDATEKLNLLDT
+754 PDAQSEKIG
-767 TKDVEQ
+767 Q
-773 IDILKK
+773 IRQEIDA
-779 HIEELQKQLEKAK
+779 LQKELEKAK
-792 AVIGQGL
+792 AKTGQGL
-799 FTNEGSQKDL
+799 FVNEGSQKDL
-809 SNKISKKKAE
+809 SDKISKKKAE
-819 LEVAVV
+819 LEVSVV
-825 GSDEYKQLIK
+825 DSDEYKQLIK

-861 KLKKIKKTSEGTTE
+861 KLKKLKKASEGTSE
-875 TFQAMGSMFTSIG
+875 TFNAMGSMFQSVGKMT
-888 QMSDDE
+888 DDE
-894 TAAIMQ
+894 TAAVLN

-924 AEAVANG
+924 AEAIANG
-931 TAEASKVPFPA
+931 LAESSKVKFPA
-942 NIAAIASTVAAIMSV
+942 NIPAIATTIATIMSV

-1012 GGNTENHVSVSNVRV
+1012 GGNTENQISVSNVRV

>member
-41 QISDFQRQISSVTGS
+41 QISEFQRQISSVTGS

-91 GVQTQLAG
+91 GVKTQLAG

-113 IIAGFAALGLGA
+113 IIAGFAALGVGA

-145 SDEVVQ
+145 SDDVVQ

-172 GAFTL
+172 DAFTL

-191 LEEVTRAAQTLSK
+191 LEEVTRAAQTLAK

-239 TGAQKGAAD
+239 TGAQKGSAD

-309 KPSVVGIN
+309 KPSIVGIN

-343 CATALLENQQGLAEL
+343 CATALLENQQGLADM

-378 FSQTMAS
+378 FSQTMGA
-385 LGRIF
+385 LTRIF
-390 RDFFQTLSQ
+390 RDFFQTIGQ
-399 YTIIRDLVSILQG
+399 YTVIRDLISLIQYLAIGIGALIQGILW
-412 LAMVVGGVITVVL
+412 LI
-425 RLVRVV
+425 RVV
-431 FQIIDT
+431 FQVVDT
-437 FWLFI
+437 FWLFC
-442 KAAIAVVGQA
+442 KAALAMIGQA
-452 IQPLVNGLK
+452 LTPLVNALK
-461 TLWTWIKSIGF
+461 TLWTWIKAIGF
-472 QHIYNSCVEWCQ
+472 EHIYNSCVEWCQ

-491 DFTKALEEYWN
+491 DFTGALEQYWN

-507 QTKKTAKPVVQK
+507 QSKKTGKPIVQK
-519 VKIKQVPEGNAPAGN
+519 VKIKQVPEGNAPATSPG
-534 SNGNSNGNN
+534 NGNSG
-543 SGGNSPHTS
+543 GGNSPH
-552 THNSRGGGSVEIQ
+552 NSRGGSGRNSVEIQ

-584 YKDGLIK
+584 YNDGLIK
-591 LTPEEYKAE
+591 LTPEEYKTESA
-600 VEKIENQIKE
+600 KIENQIKE
-610 KKIKLGLELYVSDNS
+610 KKIKLGLELYVSDNT
-625 LSAVSSKLQKYNE
+625 LSAVSSKIQKYSE
-638 KLSLLDPD
+638 KLMILDPE
-646 KDQHE
+646 KDTNEIH
-651 MFFIRE
+651 
-657 KIAALTQK
+657 KIGQEIDNLKKKQ
-665 ENKIKLKLAI
+665 NKIKLTLAI
-675 DEAYSAGYTMNP
+675 DRANSAILDPNT
-687 SMNIVKQAKKNLQEA
+687 SLEIISEAKKNLQDA
-702 LDNVEMNDL
+702 LNNTPFDYDL
-711 SDSLIRKIKMIMA
+711 DLVDQIKTQIKLLEDTEYLTKIRI
-724 KLDIQQLKL
+724 
-733 NLKLHPELVW
+733 NPELVID
-743 KGGSIK
+743 GGSVQGIQNR
-749 YIQKS
+749 IQKKLQEINRLS
-754 IQDATEKLNLLDT
+754 PDAQSEKIG
-767 TKDVEQ
+767 Q
-773 IDILKK
+773 IRQEID
-779 HIEELQKQLEKAK
+779 ELQKELEKAK
-792 AVIGQGL
+792 AKTGQGL

-825 GSDEYKQLIK
+825 DSDEYKQLIK
-835 EIQELQ
+835 EIQELK

-849 QVEADSLTPAEK
+849 QVESDSLTPAEK
-861 KLKKIKKTSEGTTE
+861 KLKKLKKASEGTTE
-875 TFQAMGSMFTSIG
+875 TFQAMGSMFSSIG
-888 QMSDDE
+888 KMSDDE

-931 TAEASKVPFPA
+931 TAEASKLPFPA
-942 NIAAIASTVAAIMSV
+942 NIPAIATTVAAIMSV

-974 SGGSQIG
+974 SGRSQLG

-1012 GGNTENHVSVSNVRV
+1012 GGNPSENHISVSNVRV

-1044 KSGQFTGIV
+1044 KSGQFTGIM

>member
-21 LNNINAK
+21 LDNINAK

-41 QISDFQRQISSVTGS
+41 QISDFQKQISSVTGS

-99 IVSEVTAATGGFNL
+99 IVTEVTAATGGFNL
-113 IIAGFAALGLGA
+113 IIAGFTALGLGA

-172 GAFTL
+172 DAFTL

-191 LEEVTRAAQTLSK
+191 LEEVTRAAQTLAK

-231 GMIIDGLS
+231 SMIIDGLS
-239 TGAQKGAAD
+239 TGAQKGSAD

-328 SAEEKVSIFGEANLT
+328 SAEEKVSIFGAANLT

-358 QAALQ
+358 QTALQ
-363 QTGSASEMADAKSGS
+363 QTGTASEMADAKSGS
-378 FSQTMAS
+378 FSQTIGA
-385 LGRIF
+385 LARIF
-390 RDFFQTLSQ
+390 RDFFQTIGQ
-399 YTIIRDLVSILQG
+399 YTVIRDLISLIQYLAIGIGALIKGILW
-412 LAMVVGGVITVVL
+412 LI
-425 RLVRVV
+425 RVV
-431 FQIIDT
+431 FQIVDT
-437 FWLFI
+437 FWLFC
-442 KAAIAVVGQA
+442 KAALAMIGQA
-452 IQPLVNGLK
+452 ITPLVNALK

-472 QHIYNSCVEWCQ
+472 EHIFNSCVEWCQ

-491 DFTKALEEYWN
+491 DFTGALEQYWN

-507 QTKKTAKPVVQK
+507 STKKTKTVVQK
-519 VKIKQVPEGNAPAGN
+519 VKIKQVPEGNAPDTSTGN
-534 SNGNSNGNN
+534 G
-543 SGGNSPHTS
+543 GGNSPTGNS
-552 THNSRGGGSVEIQ
+552 PHNSRGGGSSSGEIQ

-573 LEKKLQDLQKK
+573 LEKRLQDLQKK

-591 LTPEEYKAE
+591 LTPEEYKTE
-600 VEKIENQIKE
+600 VTKIENQIKE
-610 KKIKLGLELYVSDNS
+610 KKIKLGLELYVSDNTLQS
-625 LSAVSSKLQKYNE
+625 VSSQIQKYNE
-638 KLSLLDPD
+638 KLQVLDPEKDFQEIHKIGNEIDQLKKRQNQIKLALAIDRGNSALLDPNTSLD
-646 KDQHE
+646 IISE
-651 MFFIRE
+651 
-657 KIAALTQK
+657 
-665 ENKIKLKLAI
+665 
-675 DEAYSAGYTMNP
+675 
-687 SMNIVKQAKKNLQEA
+687 AKKNLQAA
-702 LDNVEMNDL
+702 LNNVPFDFNPPLVDQIKKEIKMLEDTEYL
-711 SDSLIRKIKMIMA
+711 LKIKI
-724 KLDIQQLKL
+724 
-733 NLKLHPELVW
+733 HPETDIPYNSVQ
-743 KGGSIK
+743 G
-749 YIQKS
+749 IQNQIAEK
-754 IQDATEKLNLLDT
+754 TKKLNLLDT
-767 TKDVEQ
+767 RKDIDQ
-773 IDILKK
+773 INKLKQE
-779 HIEELQKQLEKAK
+779 IESLQKKQEKAK
-792 AVIGQGL
+792 SVTGQGL

-809 SNKISKKKAE
+809 SDKISKKKAE
-819 LEVAVV
+819 LEVSVV
-825 GSDEYKQLIK
+825 GSDEYKNLIK
-835 EIQELQ
+835 EIQELE
-841 GKKTKLDI
+841 GKKTQIDI

-861 KLKKIKKTSEGTTE
+861 KLKKIKKASEGTTQ
-875 TFQAMGSMFTSIG
+875 TIQAMGSMFESVGKMT
-888 QMSDDE
+888 DDE
-894 TAAIMQ
+894 TAAILQ

-924 AEAVANG
+924 AEAIANG
-931 TAEASKVPFPA
+931 LAESSKVKFPA
-942 NIAAIASTVAAIMSV
+942 NIPAIATTVAAIMSV
-957 IGTIASVAG
+957 ISTIASVAG

-1012 GGNTENHVSVSNVRV
+1012 GGNTENHISVSNVRV

>member
-113 IIAGFAALGLGA
+113 IIAGFAALGVGA

-172 GAFTL
+172 DAFTL

-191 LEEVTRAAQTLSK
+191 LEEVTRAAQTLAK

-328 SAEEKVSIFGEANLT
+328 SAEEKVSIFGAANLT
-343 CATALLENQQGLAEL
+343 CATALLENQQGLADL
-358 QAALQ
+358 QTALQ

-412 LAMVVGGVITVVL
+412 LAMIVGGVIAVVL

-442 KAAIAVVGQA
+442 KAAIAVIGQA
-452 IQPLVNGLK
+452 IQPLVNALK
-461 TLWTWIKSIGF
+461 TLWSWIKAIGF

-491 DFTKALEEYWN
+491 DFTGALEQYWN

-507 QTKKTAKPVVQK
+507 QTKKTGKPVVQK
-519 VKIKQVPEGNAPAGN
+519 VKIKQVHEGNVPAGN
-534 SNGNSNGNN
+534 SSTTSTNTSRTGSGNVGSGRN
-543 SGGNSPHTS
+543 SG
-552 THNSRGGGSVEIQ
+552 EIQ

-573 LEKKLQDLQKK
+573 LEKRLQDLQKK

-600 VEKIENQIKE
+600 VTKIEKQIKE

-625 LSAVSSKLQKYNE
+625 LSAISSKLQKYNE
-638 KLSLLDPD
+638 KLQVLDPE
-646 KDQHE
+646 KDFQEIH
-651 MFFIRE
+651 
-657 KIAALTQK
+657 KIGK
-665 ENKIKLKLAI
+665 EIDQLKKHQNQIKLALAI
-675 DEAYSAGYTMNP
+675 DRGNSAILDPNT
-687 SMNIVKQAKKNLQEA
+687 SLDIISEAKKNLQEA
-702 LDNVEMNDL
+702 LNNVPFDFNPALVDQIKKEIKMLEDTEYFL
-711 SDSLIRKIKMIMA
+711 KIKI
-724 KLDIQQLKL
+724 
-733 NLKLHPELVW
+733 HPETDIPYNSVQ
-743 KGGSIK
+743 G
-749 YIQKS
+749 IQNQIAEK
-754 IQDATEKLNLLDT
+754 TKKLNLLDVN
-767 TKDVEQ
+767 KDIEQ
-773 IDILKK
+773 IEKLKAE
-779 HIEELQKQLEKAK
+779 IESLQKKQNLAK
-792 AVIGQGL
+792 DITGQGL
-799 FTNEGSQKDL
+799 YVNEGSQKDL
-809 SNKISKKKAE
+809 SDKISKKKAE
-819 LEVAVV
+819 LEVSVV
-825 GSDEYKQLIK
+825 DSDEYKQLIK
-835 EIQELQ
+835 EIQELE

-861 KLKKIKKTSEGTTE
+861 KLKKIKNASEGTTE
-875 TFQAMGSMFTSIG
+875 TFKAMGSMFSSIG

-931 TAEASKVPFPA
+931 TAEASKEPFPA
-942 NIAAIASTVAAIMSV
+942 NIAAIASTVAAIMGV

-1012 GGNTENHVSVSNVRV
+1012 GGDRENAVTVTNVRV

-1044 KSGQFTGIV
+1044 KSGQFIGIV

>member
-16 NMSSG
+16 NMSAG

-28 LRDSKKAANEAKN
+28 LRDSKKAANEAKT
-41 QISDFQRQISSVTGS
+41 QISDFQRQISSITGS

-113 IIAGFAALGLGA
+113 IIAGFAALGVGA

-135 QQDLQALLGV
+135 QQDLKALLGV

-172 GAFTL
+172 DAFTL

-191 LEEVTRAAQTLSK
+191 LEEVTRAAQTLAK

-213 ASAITTAMNQMGV
+213 AGAITTAMNQMGV

-239 TGAQKGAAD
+239 TGAQKGSAD

-262 AKMAGLSYKDLIA
+262 AKMAGLSYRDLIA
-275 SIETIAPSF
+275 SIEAIAPSF
-284 ASADVAGSSL
+284 SSADVAGSSL

-309 KPSVVGIN
+309 KPSIVGIN

-328 SAEEKVSIFGEANLT
+328 SAEEKVNIFGAANLT
-343 CATALLENQQGLAEL
+343 CATALLENQQGLADM
-358 QAALQ
+358 QTALQ
-363 QTGSASEMADAKSGS
+363 QTGSASEMADAKFGS
-378 FSQTMAS
+378 FSQTMGA
-385 LGRIF
+385 LTRVF
-390 RDFFQTLSQ
+390 RDFFQTIGQ
-399 YTIIRDLVSILQG
+399 YTVIRDLISLIQYLAIGIGALIQGILW
-412 LAMVVGGVITVVL
+412 LI
-425 RLVRVV
+425 RVV

-437 FWLFI
+437 FWLFC
-442 KAAIAVVGQA
+442 KAALAMIGQA
-452 IQPLVNGLK
+452 LTPLVNALK
-461 TLWTWIKSIGF
+461 TLWTWIKAIGF
-472 QHIYNSCVEWCQ
+472 EHIYNSCVEWCQ

-491 DFTKALEEYWN
+491 DFTGALEQYWN

-507 QTKKTAKPVVQK
+507 QTKKTGKPVVQK
-519 VKIKQVPEGNAPAGN
+519 IKIKKVPEGNAPEGN
-534 SNGNSNGNN
+534 SGGNS
-543 SGGNSPHTS
+543 GNSPHTS
-552 THNSRGGGSVEIQ
+552 RTGSHTGGGSGRSEIQ

-591 LTPEEYKAE
+591 LTPEEYKTE
-600 VEKIENQIKE
+600 VAKIENQIKE
-610 KKIKLGLELYVSDNS
+610 KKIKLGLELYVSDNTLQS
-625 LSAVSSKLQKYNE
+625 VSSKLQKYSE
-638 KLSLLDPD
+638 KLQILDPE
-646 KDQHE
+646 KDSAEIH
-651 MFFIRE
+651 
-657 KIAALTQK
+657 KIGNEIDALKKRQ
-665 ENKIKLKLAI
+665 NSIKLALAI
-675 DEAYSAGYTMNP
+675 DRANSAILDPNN
-687 SMNIVKQAKKNLQEA
+687 SLEIVQEAKKNLQDALNNVPFEFNPSLVDQIKLQLKA
-702 LDNVEMNDL
+702 LDDAEYFL
-711 SDSLIRKIKMIMA
+711 KIKI
-724 KLDIQQLKL
+724 
-733 NLKLHPELVW
+733 HPELEVP
-743 KGGSIK
+743 KNSVQG
-749 YIQKS
+749 
-754 IQDATEKLNLLDT
+754 IQDEISQKTKKLNLLDT
-767 TKDVEQ
+767 TKDIDQ
-773 IDILKK
+773 INQLKSE
-779 HIEELQKQLEKAK
+779 IESLQKKQEKAK
-792 AVIGQGL
+792 SVTGQGL
-799 FTNEGSQKDL
+799 FVNEGSQKDL
-809 SNKISKKKAE
+809 SDKISKKKAE
-819 LEVAVV
+819 LEVSVV
-825 GSDEYKQLIK
+825 DSDEYKQLIK

-861 KLKKIKKTSEGTTE
+861 KLKKIKKASEGTTE
-875 TFQAMGSMFTSIG
+875 TFQAMGSMFQSVGKMT
-888 QMSDDE
+888 DDE
-894 TAAIMQ
+894 TAAVLN
-900 GLASIT
+900 GLGSIA

-924 AEAVANG
+924 AEAIATG
-931 TAEASKVPFPA
+931 TSEAVKIGFPQ
-942 NIAAIASTVAAIMSV
+942 NIPAIATTVAAIMSV

-981 DQMVAKVNSG
+981 DNMVAKVNSG

-1012 GGNTENHVSVSNVRV
+1012 GGNTENQISVSNVRV

-1044 KSGQFTGIV
+1044 KSGQFTGIM

>member
-113 IIAGFAALGLGA
+113 IIAGFAALGVGA

-163 TKQSAADVL
+163 TKQSAAEVL
-172 GAFTL
+172 DAFTL

-191 LEEVTRAAQTLSK
+191 LEEVTRAAQTLAK

-328 SAEEKVSIFGEANLT
+328 SAEEKVSIFGAANLT
-343 CATALLENQQGLAEL
+343 CATALLENQQGLADL
-358 QAALQ
+358 QTALQ

-412 LAMVVGGVITVVL
+412 LAMIVGGVIAVVL

-442 KAAIAVVGQA
+442 KAAIAVIGQA
-452 IQPLVNGLK
+452 FQPLVNALK
-461 TLWTWIKSIGF
+461 TLWSWIKAIGF

-491 DFTKALEEYWN
+491 DFTGALEQYWN

-507 QTKKTAKPVVQK
+507 QTKKTGKPVVQK
-519 VKIKQVPEGNAPAGN
+519 VKIKQVHEGNVPAGN
-534 SNGNSNGNN
+534 SSTTSTNTSRTGSGNVGSGRN
-543 SGGNSPHTS
+543 SG
-552 THNSRGGGSVEIQ
+552 EIQ

-573 LEKKLQDLQKK
+573 LEKRLQDLQKK

-600 VEKIENQIKE
+600 VTKIEKQIKE

-625 LSAVSSKLQKYNE
+625 LSAISSKLQKYNE
-638 KLSLLDPD
+638 KLQVLDPE
-646 KDQHE
+646 KDFQEIH
-651 MFFIRE
+651 
-657 KIAALTQK
+657 KIGK
-665 ENKIKLKLAI
+665 EIDQLKKHQNQIKLALAI
-675 DEAYSAGYTMNP
+675 DRGNSAILDPNT
-687 SMNIVKQAKKNLQEA
+687 SLDIISEAKKNLQEA
-702 LDNVEMNDL
+702 LNNVPFDFNPALVDQIKKEIKMLEDTEYFL
-711 SDSLIRKIKMIMA
+711 KIKI
-724 KLDIQQLKL
+724 
-733 NLKLHPELVW
+733 HPETDIPYNSVQ
-743 KGGSIK
+743 G
-749 YIQKS
+749 IQNQIAEK
-754 IQDATEKLNLLDT
+754 TKKLNLLDVN
-767 TKDVEQ
+767 KDIEQ
-773 IDILKK
+773 IEKLKAE
-779 HIEELQKQLEKAK
+779 IESLQKKQNLAK
-792 AVIGQGL
+792 DITGQGL
-799 FTNEGSQKDL
+799 YVNEGSQKDL
-809 SNKISKKKAE
+809 SDKISKKKAE
-819 LEVAVV
+819 LEVSVV
-825 GSDEYKQLIK
+825 DSDEYKQLIK
-835 EIQELQ
+835 EIQELE

-861 KLKKIKKTSEGTTE
+861 KLKKIKNASEGTTE
-875 TFQAMGSMFTSIG
+875 TFKAMGSMFSSIG

-931 TAEASKVPFPA
+931 TAEASKEPFPA
-942 NIAAIASTVAAIMSV
+942 NIAAIASTVAAIMGV

-1012 GGNTENHVSVSNVRV
+1012 GGDRENAVTVTNVRV

-1044 KSGQFTGIV
+1044 KSGQFIGIV

>member
-21 LNNINAK
+21 LDNINAK

-41 QISDFQRQISSVTGS
+41 QISEFQRQISVVTGS

-66 GDISGFATN
+66 GDISSFATN

-86 GPLLA
+86 KPLLS
-91 GVQTQLAG
+91 GVKTQLAG
-99 IVSEVTAATGGFNL
+99 IVTEVTAATGGFNL
-113 IIAGFAALGLGA
+113 IIAGFAALGIGA

-163 TKQSAADVL
+163 TKQSAAEVL
-172 GAFTL
+172 DAFTL

-191 LEEVTRAAQTLSK
+191 LEEVTRAAQTLAK

-231 GMIIDGLS
+231 GMIIDSLS
-239 TGAQKGAAD
+239 TGAQKGSAD

-317 QALANLSAANL
+317 QALANLSEANL
-328 SAEEKVSIFGEANLT
+328 SAEKKVEIFGAANLT
-343 CATALLENQQGLAEL
+343 CATALLENQQGLAEM
-358 QAALQ
+358 QTALQ
-363 QTGSASEMADAKSGS
+363 QTGTASEMADAKSGS
-378 FSQTMAS
+378 FSQTMSS

-390 RDFFQTLSQ
+390 RDFFQTLGQ
-399 YTIIRDLVSILQG
+399 YTIIRDLISFIQYLAIGIGAIIKVILW
-412 LAMVVGGVITVVL
+412 LI
-425 RLVRVV
+425 RVV

-437 FWLFI
+437 FWLLS
-442 KAAIAVVGQA
+442 KAVIAVIGMA
-452 IQPLVNGLK
+452 LTPLVNALK

-472 QHIYNSCVEWCQ
+472 EHIYNSCVEWCQ

-491 DFTKALEEYWN
+491 DFTKTLEDAWN

-507 QTKKTAKPVVQK
+507 KTKKADKPVVQK
-519 VKIKQVPEGNAPAGN
+519 VKIKQVPEGNAPDTSTGN
-534 SNGNSNGNN
+534 APDTST
-543 SGGNSPHTS
+543 GNSPHTGS
-552 THNSRGGGSVEIQ
+552 GRNSVEIQ

-573 LEKKLQDLQKK
+573 LEKRLQDLQKK

-591 LTPEEYKAE
+591 LTPEEYKTE
-600 VEKIENQIKE
+600 VTKIENQIKE

-625 LSAVSSKLQKYNE
+625 LSAVSSQLQKYNE
-638 KLSLLDPD
+638 KLQLLDPD
-646 KDQHE
+646 KDKEEIHD
-651 MFFIRE
+651 IRY
-657 KIAALTQK
+657 KINDLIKK
-665 ENKIKLKLAI
+665 ENKIKLKFAI
-675 DEAYSAGYTMNP
+675 EEATSIALTGNP

-702 LDNVEMNDL
+702 LDNVELNDL
-711 SDSLIRKIKMIMA
+711 SDSLIRKIKMLMA
-724 KLDIQQLKL
+724 KLDIQHLKL
-733 NLKLHPELVW
+733 TLKLHPEIIST
-743 KGGSIK
+743 GGSIK
-749 YIQKS
+749 FIQKE
-754 IQDATEKLNLLDT
+754 IQDATEKLNFLDT

-779 HIEELQKQLEKAK
+779 RIEELQKQLEKAK
-792 AVIGQGL
+792 SVTGQGL

-809 SNKISKKKAE
+809 SDKISKKKAE
-819 LEVAVV
+819 LEVQVV

-835 EIQELQ
+835 EIQELE
-841 GKKTKLDI
+841 GKKTQIDI
-849 QVEADSLTPAEK
+849 QVKEDSLTPAEK
-861 KLKKIKKTSEGTTE
+861 KLKKIKNVSEGTTE
-875 TFQAMGSMFTSIG
+875 TLKAMGSMFSSIG
-888 QMSDDE
+888 QMTDDE
-894 TAAIMQ
+894 TAVIMQ

-942 NIAAIASTVAAIMSV
+942 NIPAIATTVATIMSV

-966 SFAEGGII
+966 SFAEGGIVY
-974 SGGSQIG
+974 GGSQLG

-1012 GGNTENHVSVSNVRV
+1012 GGQRENTVTVTNVRV

-1044 KSGQFTGIV
+1044 KSGYFTGIV

>member
-41 QISDFQRQISSVTGS
+41 QISDFQKQISSITGS

-113 IIAGFAALGLGA
+113 IIAGFTALGLGA

-172 GAFTL
+172 DAFTL

-191 LEEVTRAAQTLSK
+191 LEEVTRAAQTLAK

-239 TGAQKGAAD
+239 TGAQKGSAD

-262 AKMAGLSYKDLIA
+262 AKMAGLSYRDLIA

-284 ASADVAGSSL
+284 SSADVAGSSL

-343 CATALLENQQGLAEL
+343 CATALLENQQGLADL
-358 QAALQ
+358 QTALQ

-378 FSQTMAS
+378 FSQTMGA
-385 LGRIF
+385 LTRIF
-390 RDFFQTLSQ
+390 RDFFQTIGQ
-399 YTIIRDLVSILQG
+399 YTVIRDLISLIQYLAIGIGALIKGILW
-412 LAMVVGGVITVVL
+412 LI
-425 RLVRVV
+425 RVV
-431 FQIIDT
+431 FQIVDT
-437 FWLFI
+437 FWLFC
-442 KAAIAVVGQA
+442 KAALAMIGQA
-452 IQPLVNGLK
+452 ITPLVNALK

-472 QHIYNSCVEWCQ
+472 EHIFNSCVEWCQ

-491 DFTKALEEYWN
+491 DFTGALEQYWN

-507 QTKKTAKPVVQK
+507 STKKTKSVVQK
-519 VKIKQVPEGNAPAGN
+519 VKIKQVPEGNAPDT
-534 SNGNSNGNN
+534 ST
-543 SGGNSPHTS
+543 GNSPTGNS
-552 THNSRGGGSVEIQ
+552 PTGNSPHNSRGGGSRSGEIQ

-573 LEKKLQDLQKK
+573 LEKRLQDLQKK

-591 LTPEEYKAE
+591 LTPEEYKTE
-600 VEKIENQIKE
+600 VTKIENQIKE

-625 LSAVSSKLQKYNE
+625 LSAVSSQLQKYNE
-638 KLSLLDPD
+638 KLQVLDPE
-646 KDQHE
+646 KDFKEIH
-651 MFFIRE
+651 
-657 KIAALTQK
+657 KIGNEIDQLKKRQ
-665 ENKIKLKLAI
+665 NQIKLALAI
-675 DEAYSAGYTMNP
+675 DRGNSAILDPNT
-687 SMNIVKQAKKNLQEA
+687 SLDIVSEAKKNLQEA
-702 LDNVEMNDL
+702 LNNVPFDFNPPLVDQIKKEIKMLEDTEYL
-711 SDSLIRKIKMIMA
+711 LKIKI
-724 KLDIQQLKL
+724 
-733 NLKLHPELVW
+733 HPETDIPYNSVQ
-743 KGGSIK
+743 G
-749 YIQKS
+749 IQNQIAEK
-754 IQDATEKLNLLDT
+754 TKKLNLLDVN
-767 TKDVEQ
+767 KDIEQ
-773 IDILKK
+773 IEKLKAEIEGLQEMQNLAKDIT
-779 HIEELQKQLEKAK
+779 
-792 AVIGQGL
+792 GQGL
-799 FTNEGSQKDL
+799 YVNEGSQKDL
-809 SNKISKKKAE
+809 SDKISKKKAE
-819 LEVAVV
+819 LEVSVV
-825 GSDEYKQLIK
+825 GSDEYKNLIK
-835 EIQELQ
+835 EIQELE

-875 TFQAMGSMFTSIG
+875 TFKAMGSMFSSIG

-942 NIAAIASTVAAIMSV
+942 NIAAIASTVATIMSV

-1012 GGNTENHVSVSNVRV
+1012 GGNTENHISVSNVRV

>member
-91 GVQTQLAG
+91 GVKTQLAG
-99 IVSEVTAATGGFNL
+99 IVTEVTAATGGFNL
-113 IIAGFAALGLGA
+113 IIAGFTALGVGA

-172 GAFTL
+172 DAFTL

-191 LEEVTRAAQTLSK
+191 LEEVTRAAQTLAK

-231 GMIIDGLS
+231 SMIIDGLS

-262 AKMAGLSYKDLIA
+262 AKMAGLSYNDLIA

-294 KSTLIALETQTESKY
+294 KSTLIALETQTESNY

-328 SAEEKVSIFGEANLT
+328 SAEEKVQIFGAANLT
-343 CATALLENQQGLAEL
+343 CATALLENQQGLADL
-358 QAALQ
+358 QTALQ

-378 FSQTMAS
+378 FSQTMGA
-385 LGRIF
+385 LTRIF
-390 RDFFQTLSQ
+390 RDFFQTIGQ
-399 YTIIRDLVSILQG
+399 YTVIRDLISLIQYLAIGIGALIQGILW
-412 LAMVVGGVITVVL
+412 LI
-425 RLVRVV
+425 RVV
-431 FQIIDT
+431 FQVIDT
-437 FWLFI
+437 FWLFC
-442 KAAIAVVGQA
+442 KAALAMIGRA
-452 IQPLVNGLK
+452 ITPLVNALK
-461 TLWTWIKSIGF
+461 TLWSWIKSIGF
-472 QHIYNSCVEWCQ
+472 QHIFNSCVEWCQ

-491 DFTKALEEYWN
+491 DFTGALEQYWN

-507 QTKKTAKPVVQK
+507 QTKKTGKPVVQK
-519 VKIKQVPEGNAPAGN
+519 VKIKKVPEGDAPTGN
-534 SNGNSNGNN
+534 SNGNS
-543 SGGNSPHTS
+543 STTS
-552 THNSRGGGSVEIQ
+552 TNTSRTGSGNVGSGRNSVEIQ

-591 LTPEEYKAE
+591 LTPEEYKTQ

-625 LSAVSSKLQKYNE
+625 LSAVSSQLQKYNE
-638 KLSLLDPD
+638 KLKLLDPD

-657 KIAALTQK
+657 KIKELTQK
-665 ENKIKLKLAI
+665 ENKIKLKIAI
-675 DEAYSAGYTMNP
+675 DEGYSAGYDINP

-702 LDNVEMNDL
+702 LDNVEMKDL

-743 KGGSIK
+743 PDGSIK
-749 YIQKS
+749 AIQKS

-792 AVIGQGL
+792 AVTGQGL

-819 LEVAVV
+819 LEVSVV
-825 GSDEYKQLIK
+825 GSDEYKNLIK
-835 EIQELQ
+835 EIQELE

-861 KLKKIKKTSEGTTE
+861 KLKKLKKSSEGTTE
-875 TFQAMGSMFTSIG
+875 TFQAMGSMFQSVGKMT
-888 QMSDDE
+888 DDE
-894 TAAIMQ
+894 TAAVLN

-924 AEAVANG
+924 AEAIANG
-931 TAEASKVPFPA
+931 LAESSKVKFPA
-942 NIAAIASTVAAIMSV
+942 NIPAIATTIATIMSV

-974 SGGSQIG
+974 SGGRQIG

-1012 GGNTENHVSVSNVRV
+1012 GGNTENQISVSNVRV

>member
-41 QISDFQRQISSVTGS
+41 QISDFQKQISSITGS

-113 IIAGFAALGLGA
+113 IIAGFTALGLGA

-172 GAFTL
+172 DAFTL

-191 LEEVTRAAQTLSK
+191 LEEVTRAAQTLAK

-239 TGAQKGAAD
+239 TGAQKGSAD

-262 AKMAGLSYKDLIA
+262 AKMAGLSYRDLIA

-284 ASADVAGSSL
+284 SSADVAGSSL

-343 CATALLENQQGLAEL
+343 CATALLENQQGLADL
-358 QAALQ
+358 QTALQ

-378 FSQTMAS
+378 FSQTMGA
-385 LGRIF
+385 LTRIF
-390 RDFFQTLSQ
+390 RDFFQTIGQ
-399 YTIIRDLVSILQG
+399 YTVIRDLISLIQYLAIGIGALIKGILW
-412 LAMVVGGVITVVL
+412 LI
-425 RLVRVV
+425 RVV
-431 FQIIDT
+431 FQIVDT
-437 FWLFI
+437 FWLFC
-442 KAAIAVVGQA
+442 KAALAMIGQA
-452 IQPLVNGLK
+452 ITPLVNALK

-472 QHIYNSCVEWCQ
+472 EHIFNSCVEWCQ

-491 DFTKALEEYWN
+491 DFTGALEQYWN

-507 QTKKTAKPVVQK
+507 STKKTKSVVQK
-519 VKIKQVPEGNAPAGN
+519 VKIKQVPEGNAPDT
-534 SNGNSNGNN
+534 ST
-543 SGGNSPHTS
+543 GNSPTGNS
-552 THNSRGGGSVEIQ
+552 PTGNSPHNSRGGGSRSGEIQ

-573 LEKKLQDLQKK
+573 LEKRLQDLQKK

-591 LTPEEYKAE
+591 LTPEEYKTE
-600 VEKIENQIKE
+600 VTKIENQIKE

-625 LSAVSSKLQKYNE
+625 LSAVSSQLQKYNE
-638 KLSLLDPD
+638 KLQVLDPE
-646 KDQHE
+646 KDFKEIH
-651 MFFIRE
+651 
-657 KIAALTQK
+657 KIGNEIDQLKKRQ
-665 ENKIKLKLAI
+665 NQIKLALAI
-675 DEAYSAGYTMNP
+675 DRGNSAILDPNT
-687 SMNIVKQAKKNLQEA
+687 SLDIVSEAKKNLQEA
-702 LDNVEMNDL
+702 LNNVPFDFNPPLVDQIKKEIKMLEDTEYL
-711 SDSLIRKIKMIMA
+711 LKIKI
-724 KLDIQQLKL
+724 
-733 NLKLHPELVW
+733 HPETDIPYNSVQ
-743 KGGSIK
+743 G
-749 YIQKS
+749 IQNQIAEK
-754 IQDATEKLNLLDT
+754 TKKLNLLDVN
-767 TKDVEQ
+767 KDIEQ
-773 IDILKK
+773 IEKLKAEIEGLQEMQNLAKDIT
-779 HIEELQKQLEKAK
+779 
-792 AVIGQGL
+792 GQGL
-799 FTNEGSQKDL
+799 YVNEGSQKDL
-809 SNKISKKKAE
+809 SDKISKKKAE
-819 LEVAVV
+819 LEVSVV
-825 GSDEYKQLIK
+825 GSDEYKNLIK
-835 EIQELQ
+835 EIQELE

-861 KLKKIKKTSEGTTE
+861 KLKKIKNASEGTTE
-875 TFQAMGSMFTSIG
+875 TFKAMGSMFSSIG

-1012 GGNTENHVSVSNVRV
+1012 GGNTENHISVSNVRV

>member
-99 IVSEVTAATGGFNL
+99 IVTEVTAATGGFNL

-172 GAFTL
+172 DAFTL

-191 LEEVTRAAQTLSK
+191 LEEVTRAAQTLAK

-239 TGAQKGAAD
+239 TGAQKGSAD

-328 SAEEKVSIFGEANLT
+328 SAKEKVQIFGAANLT

-358 QAALQ
+358 QTALQ

-399 YTIIRDLVSILQG
+399 YTIIRDLVSLIQYLAIGIGALIQGILW
-412 LAMVVGGVITVVL
+412 LI
-425 RLVRVV
+425 RVV

-442 KAAIAVVGQA
+442 KAAIAVIGQA
-452 IQPLVNGLK
+452 IQPLVNALK

-491 DFTKALEEYWN
+491 DFTKSLEDIWN

-507 QTKKTAKPVVQK
+507 QTKKTGKPVVQK
-519 VKIKQVPEGNAPAGN
+519 VKIKKVPEGDAPVGN
-534 SNGNSNGNN
+534 SNGNS
-543 SGGNSPHTS
+543 STTS
-552 THNSRGGGSVEIQ
+552 THTSRTGSDNVGSGRNSVEIQ

-573 LEKKLQDLQKK
+573 LEKRLQDLQKK

-591 LTPEEYKAE
+591 LSPEEYKTE
-600 VEKIENQIKE
+600 VTKIENQIKE

-625 LSAVSSKLQKYNE
+625 LSAVSSQLQKYNE
-638 KLSLLDPD
+638 KLQVLDPE
-646 KDQHE
+646 KDLQEIHN
-651 MFFIRE
+651 IGNQ
-657 KIAALTQK
+657 IDALKKRQ
-665 ENKIKLKLAI
+665 NKIKLALAI
-675 DEAYSAGYTMNP
+675 DRGNSALLDPNT
-687 SMNIVKQAKKNLQEA
+687 SLEIVSEAKKNLQEA
-702 LDNVEMNDL
+702 LNNVPFNFNP
-711 SDSLIRKIKMIMA
+711 SLVDQIKKEIKMLEDTEYFLKIKI
-724 KLDIQQLKL
+724 
-733 NLKLHPELVW
+733 HPETD
-743 KGGSIK
+743 IP
-749 YIQKS
+749 YNS
-754 IQDATEKLNLLDT
+754 IQGIQDEISKKTKQLNLLDVN
-767 TKDVEQ
+767 KDIEQ
-773 IDILKK
+773 INQLKSE
-779 HIEELQKQLEKAK
+779 IEALQKKQEKAK
-792 AVIGQGL
+792 AVTGQGI

-809 SNKISKKKAE
+809 SDKISKKKAE

-861 KLKKIKKTSEGTTE
+861 KLNKLKKASEGSTE
-875 TFQAMGSMFTSIG
+875 TLKVMGSMFSSVG

-900 GLASIT
+900 GLTSIT

-942 NIAAIASTVAAIMSV
+942 NIPAIASTVAAIMSV

-991 EMIING
+991 EMVING

-1012 GGNTENHVSVSNVRV
+1012 GGQRENTVTVTNVRV

>member
-91 GVQTQLAG
+91 GVQVQLAG

-113 IIAGFAALGLGA
+113 IIAGFAALGVGA

-172 GAFTL
+172 DAFTL

-191 LEEVTRAAQTLSK
+191 LEEVTRAAQTLAK

-231 GMIIDGLS
+231 SMIIDGLS
-239 TGAQKGAAD
+239 TGAQKGSAD

-262 AKMAGLSYKDLIA
+262 AKMAGLSYRDLIA

-284 ASADVAGSSL
+284 SSADVAGSSL

-328 SAEEKVSIFGEANLT
+328 SAEEKVQIFGAANLT
-343 CATALLENQQGLAEL
+343 CATALLENQQGLADL
-358 QAALQ
+358 QTALQ

-461 TLWTWIKSIGF
+461 TLWSWIKSIGF

-484 KALKFFH
+484 KALNFFH
-491 DFTKALEEYWN
+491 NFKGALEQYWN

-507 QTKKTAKPVVQK
+507 QTKNTAKPVVQK

-534 SNGNSNGNN
+534 SNGNS
-543 SGGNSPHTS
+543 STTS
-552 THNSRGGGSVEIQ
+552 THNSHTGSGNVGSGRNSGEIQ

-600 VEKIENQIKE
+600 VTKIENQIKE

-625 LSAVSSKLQKYNE
+625 LSAVSSQLQKYTE
-638 KLSLLDPD
+638 KLQVLDPE
-646 KDQHE
+646 KDIDEIH
-651 MFFIRE
+651 
-657 KIAALTQK
+657 KIGQQIDNLKKKQ
-665 ENKIKLKLAI
+665 NKIKLALAI
-675 DEAYSAGYTMNP
+675 DRGNSAILDPNT
-687 SMNIVKQAKKNLQEA
+687 SLDIVSEAKKNLQEA
-702 LDNVEMNDL
+702 LNNVPFDFNPPLVDQIKKEIKMLEDTEYL
-711 SDSLIRKIKMIMA
+711 LKIKI
-724 KLDIQQLKL
+724 
-733 NLKLHPELVW
+733 HPETDIPYNSVQ
-743 KGGSIK
+743 G
-749 YIQKS
+749 IQNQIAEK
-754 IQDATEKLNLLDT
+754 TKKLNLLDVN
-767 TKDVEQ
+767 KDIEQ
-773 IDILKK
+773 IEKLKAEIESLQEMQNLAKDIT
-779 HIEELQKQLEKAK
+779 
-792 AVIGQGL
+792 GQGL
-799 FTNEGSQKDL
+799 YVNEGSQKDL
-809 SNKISKKKAE
+809 SDKISKKKAE

-825 GSDEYKQLIK
+825 GSDEYKNLIK
-835 EIQELQ
+835 EIQELE

-861 KLKKIKKTSEGTTE
+861 KLKKIKNASEGTTE
-875 TFQAMGSMFTSIG
+875 TFKAMGSMFSSIG

-1012 GGNTENHVSVSNVRV
+1012 GGNTENHISVSNVRV

>member
-16 NMSSG
+16 NMSAG

-41 QISDFQRQISSVTGS
+41 QISDFQKQISAVTGS

-99 IVSEVTAATGGFNL
+99 IVTEVTAATGGFNL

-163 TKQSAADVL
+163 TKQSAAEVL
-172 GAFTL
+172 DAFTL

-191 LEEVTRAAQTLSK
+191 LEEVTRAAQTLAK

-213 ASAITTAMNQMGV
+213 ASAITTAMNQMGI

-231 GMIIDGLS
+231 GAIIDGLS
-239 TGAQKGAAD
+239 TGAQKGSAD

-294 KSTLIALETQTESKY
+294 KSTLIALETQSESKY

-317 QALANLSAANL
+317 QALANLSTANL
-328 SAEEKVSIFGEANLT
+328 SAEEKVKIFGAANLT

-358 QAALQ
+358 QTALQ
-363 QTGSASEMADAKSGS
+363 QTGTASEMADAKSGS

-390 RDFFQTLSQ
+390 RDFFQTLGQ
-399 YTIIRDLVSILQG
+399 YTIIRDLISFIQYLAIGVGALIKVILW
-412 LAMVVGGVITVVL
+412 LI
-425 RLVRVV
+425 RVV

-437 FWLFI
+437 FWLMS
-442 KAAIAVVGQA
+442 KAVIAVIGMA
-452 IQPLVNGLK
+452 LTPLVNALK
-461 TLWTWIKSIGF
+461 TLWKWIKSIGF
-472 QHIYNSCVEWCQ
+472 EHIYNSLVEWCQ
-484 KALKFFH
+484 KALKFFR
-491 DFTKALEEYWN
+491 DFTKTLEDAWN

-507 QTKKTAKPVVQK
+507 KTKKTNKPVVQK
-519 VKIKQVPEGNAPAGN
+519 VQIKQVPEGNAPDTSTGN
-534 SNGNSNGNN
+534 GNGNGNSPTGN
-543 SGGNSPHTS
+543 SGRNS
-552 THNSRGGGSVEIQ
+552 GEIQ

-591 LTPEEYKAE
+591 LTPEEYKTE
-600 VEKIENQIKE
+600 ITKIENQIKE
-610 KKIKLGLELYVSDNS
+610 KKIKLGLELYVSDNTLQS
-625 LSAVSSKLQKYNE
+625 VSSKLQKYSE
-638 KLSLLDPD
+638 KLQVLDPEKDSQEIHKIGNEIDQLKKRQNQIKLALAIDRGNSAILDPD
-646 KDQHE
+646 TSLE
-651 MFFIRE
+651 
-657 KIAALTQK
+657 
-665 ENKIKLKLAI
+665 
-675 DEAYSAGYTMNP
+675 
-687 SMNIVKQAKKNLQEA
+687 IVSEAKKNLQEA
-702 LDNVEMNDL
+702 LNNVPFNFNPPLVDQIKKEIKMLEDTEYFL
-711 SDSLIRKIKMIMA
+711 KIKV
-724 KLDIQQLKL
+724 
-733 NLKLHPELVW
+733 HPELEVP
-743 KGGSIK
+743 KN
-749 YIQKS
+749 S
-754 IQDATEKLNLLDT
+754 IQGIQDEISKKTKQLNLLDT
-767 TKDVEQ
+767 RKDIDQ
-773 IDILKK
+773 INQLKSE
-779 HIEELQKQLEKAK
+779 IEALQKKQEKAK
-792 AVIGQGL
+792 AATGQGL

-809 SNKISKKKAE
+809 SDKISKKKAE

-835 EIQELQ
+835 EIQELE
-841 GKKTKLDI
+841 GKKTQIDI

-861 KLKKIKKTSEGTTE
+861 KLKTLKKASEGSTE
-875 TFQAMGSMFTSIG
+875 TLKAMGSMFSSIG

-894 TAAIMQ
+894 TATIMQ

-942 NIAAIASTVAAIMSV
+942 NIPAIATTVATIMSV

-974 SGGSQIG
+974 YGGSQLG

-1012 GGNTENHVSVSNVRV
+1012 GGNTENTVTVTNVRV

>member
-113 IIAGFAALGLGA
+113 IIAGFAALGVGA

-172 GAFTL
+172 DAFTL

-191 LEEVTRAAQTLSK
+191 LEEVTRAAQTLAK

-231 GMIIDGLS
+231 SMIIDGLS
-239 TGAQKGAAD
+239 TGAQKGSAD

-284 ASADVAGSSL
+284 SSADVAGSSL

-328 SAEEKVSIFGEANLT
+328 SAEEKVQIFGEANLT
-343 CATALLENQQGLAEL
+343 CATALLENQQGLADM
-358 QAALQ
+358 QTALQ

-412 LAMVVGGVITVVL
+412 LAMIVGGVITVVL

-491 DFTKALEEYWN
+491 DFTGALEQYWN

-507 QTKKTAKPVVQK
+507 QTKKTKPVVQK

-534 SNGNSNGNN
+534 SNGNSGNN
-543 SGGNSPHTS
+543 SGVNSPHTS

-600 VEKIENQIKE
+600 VTKIENQIKE
-610 KKIKLGLELYVSDNS
+610 KKIKLGLELYVSDNTLQS
-625 LSAVSSKLQKYNE
+625 VSSKLQKYNE
-638 KLSLLDPD
+638 KLQVLDPE
-646 KDQHE
+646 KDSQEIH
-651 MFFIRE
+651 
-657 KIAALTQK
+657 KIGNEIDALKKRQ
-665 ENKIKLKLAI
+665 NQIKLALAI
-675 DEAYSAGYTMNP
+675 DRGNSAILDPNT
-687 SMNIVKQAKKNLQEA
+687 SLEIVSEAKKNLQDA
-702 LDNVEMNDL
+702 LNNVPFNFNP
-711 SDSLIRKIKMIMA
+711 SLVDQIKKEIKM
-724 KLDIQQLKL
+724 LEDTEYLLKI
-733 NLKLHPELVW
+733 NIHPELEVP
-743 KGGSIK
+743 KN
-749 YIQKS
+749 S
-754 IQDATEKLNLLDT
+754 IQGIQDEISQKTKQLNLLDT
-767 TKDVEQ
+767 RKDIDQ
-773 IDILKK
+773 INQLKQE
-779 HIEELQKQLEKAK
+779 IEALQRKQEKAK
-792 AVIGQGL
+792 SITGQGL
-799 FTNEGSQKDL
+799 YVNEGSQKDL
-809 SNKISKKKAE
+809 SDKISKKKAE
-819 LEVAVV
+819 LEVSVV
-825 GSDEYKQLIK
+825 DSDEYKQLIK
-835 EIQELQ
+835 EIQELE

-861 KLKKIKKTSEGTTE
+861 KLKKIKKASEGTTE

-1044 KSGQFTGIV
+1044 KSGQFTGIM

>member
-41 QISDFQRQISSVTGS
+41 QISDFQKQISSITGS

-91 GVQTQLAG
+91 GVQVQLAG
-99 IVSEVTAATGGFNL
+99 IVSEVTAATGGLNL
-113 IIAGFAALGLGA
+113 IIAGFAALGIGA
-125 AKSSVDMQKS
+125 AKSSVDLQKS

-145 SDEVVQ
+145 SDDVVQ

-172 GAFTL
+172 DAFTL

-191 LEEVTRAAQTLSK
+191 LEEVTRAAQTLAK

-213 ASAITTAMNQMGV
+213 AGAITTAMNQMGV

-231 GMIIDGLS
+231 GMIIDSLS
-239 TGAQKGAAD
+239 TGAQKGSAD

-284 ASADVAGSSL
+284 ASADVAGTSL
-294 KSTLIALETQTESKY
+294 KSTLIALETQSESKY

-328 SAEEKVSIFGEANLT
+328 SAEEKVQIFGAANLT

-358 QAALQ
+358 QTALK
-363 QTGSASEMADAKSGS
+363 QTGTASEMADAKSGG

-390 RDFFQTLSQ
+390 RDFFQTLGQ
-399 YTIIRDLVSILQG
+399 YTIIRDLISLIQG
-412 LAMVVGGVITVVL
+412 LAIGVGAIIKGIL
-425 RLVRVV
+425 WLIRVV

-437 FWLFI
+437 FWLFH
-442 KAAIAVVGQA
+442 KAVFAVIAQA
-452 IQPLVNGLK
+452 LTPLVNALK

-472 QHIYNSCVEWCQ
+472 EHIYNSCIEWCQ

-491 DFTKALEEYWN
+491 DFTQTLEDTWN

-507 QTKKTAKPVVQK
+507 KTKKTKPVVQK
-519 VKIKQVPEGNAPAGN
+519 VVIKQVPEGNAPDTSTGN
-534 SNGNSNGNN
+534 GNGNGNGNSG
-543 SGGNSPHTS
+543 GGNSTHTGS
-552 THNSRGGGSVEIQ
+552 GRGSGEIQ

-573 LEKKLQDLQKK
+573 LEKRLQDLQKK

-591 LTPEEYKAE
+591 LTPEEYKTQ
-600 VEKIENQIKE
+600 VTKLENQIKE
-610 KKIKLGLELYVSDNS
+610 KKIKLGIELYVSDNTLQS
-625 LSAVSSKLQKYNE
+625 VSSKLQKYGE
-638 KLSLLDPD
+638 KLQVLDPEKDINEIHKIGQQIDYLKKRQNQIKLALAIDRGNSALLDPNTSL
-646 KDQHE
+646 E
-651 MFFIRE
+651 
-657 KIAALTQK
+657 
-665 ENKIKLKLAI
+665 
-675 DEAYSAGYTMNP
+675 
-687 SMNIVKQAKKNLQEA
+687 IVSEAKKNLQDA
-702 LDNVEMNDL
+702 LNNVPFDFNP
-711 SDSLIRKIKMIMA
+711 SLVDQIKKEIKM
-724 KLDIQQLKL
+724 LEDTEYFLKI
-733 NLKLHPELVW
+733 NIHPELAVP
-743 KGGSIK
+743 KN
-749 YIQKS
+749 S
-754 IQDATEKLNLLDT
+754 IQGIQDEISKKTKQLNLLDT
-767 TKDVEQ
+767 RKDIDQ
-773 IDILKK
+773 INQLKQE
-779 HIEELQKQLEKAK
+779 IEALQRKQEKAK
-792 AVIGQGL
+792 SVTGQGL
-799 FTNEGSQKDL
+799 FINEGSQKDL
-809 SNKISKKKAE
+809 SDKISKKKSE
-819 LEVAVV
+819 LEVSVV

-835 EIQELQ
+835 EIQELE
-841 GKKTKLDI
+841 GKKTQIDI
-849 QVEADSLTPAEK
+849 QVKADSLTPAEK
-861 KLKKIKKTSEGTTE
+861 KIKKIKKTSEGTTE
-875 TFQAMGSMFTSIG
+875 TFKAMGSMFSSIG

-924 AEAVANG
+924 AEAIANG
-931 TAEASKVPFPA
+931 LAESSKVKFPA
-942 NIAAIASTVAAIMSV
+942 NIPAIATTIATIMSV

-974 SGGSQIG
+974 YGGSQLG

-1012 GGNTENHVSVSNVRV
+1012 GGQKENTVTVTNVRV

-1044 KSGQFTGIV
+1044 KSGQFIGIV

>member
-113 IIAGFAALGLGA
+113 IIAGFAALGVGA

-172 GAFTL
+172 DAFTL
-177 IGSQAPQLLDDKKG
+177 IGSQAPQLLDDKRG
-191 LEEVTRAAQTLSK
+191 LEEVTRAAQTLAK

-343 CATALLENQQGLAEL
+343 CATALLENQQGLADM
-358 QAALQ
+358 QTALQ

-412 LAMVVGGVITVVL
+412 LAMIVGGVITVVL

-452 IQPLVNGLK
+452 IQPLVNALK

-491 DFTKALEEYWN
+491 DFTGALEQYWN

-507 QTKKTAKPVVQK
+507 QTKKTKPVVQK

-534 SNGNSNGNN
+534 SNGNSGNN
-543 SGGNSPHTS
+543 SGGNSSHTS
-552 THNSRGGGSVEIQ
+552 THNSRGGGSGEIQ

-600 VEKIENQIKE
+600 VTKIENQIKE
-610 KKIKLGLELYVSDNS
+610 KKIKLGLELYVSDNTLQS
-625 LSAVSSKLQKYNE
+625 VSSKLQKYNE
-638 KLSLLDPD
+638 KLQVLDPE
-646 KDQHE
+646 KDSQEIH
-651 MFFIRE
+651 
-657 KIAALTQK
+657 KIGNEIDALKKRQ
-665 ENKIKLKLAI
+665 NQIKLALAI
-675 DEAYSAGYTMNP
+675 DRGNSAILDPNT
-687 SMNIVKQAKKNLQEA
+687 SLEIVSEAKKNLQDA
-702 LDNVEMNDL
+702 LNNVPFNFNP
-711 SDSLIRKIKMIMA
+711 SLVDQIKKEIKM
-724 KLDIQQLKL
+724 LEDTEYLLKI
-733 NLKLHPELVW
+733 NIHPELEVP
-743 KGGSIK
+743 KN
-749 YIQKS
+749 S
-754 IQDATEKLNLLDT
+754 IQGIQDEISQKTKQLNLLDT
-767 TKDVEQ
+767 RKDIDQ
-773 IDILKK
+773 INQLKQE
-779 HIEELQKQLEKAK
+779 IESLQKKQEKAK
-792 AVIGQGL
+792 AVTGQGL
-799 FTNEGSQKDL
+799 FVNEGSQKDL
-809 SNKISKKKAE
+809 SDKISKKKAE
-819 LEVAVV
+819 LEVSVV
-825 GSDEYKQLIK
+825 DSDEYKQLIK
-835 EIQELQ
+835 EIQELES
-841 GKKTKLDI
+841 KKTQIDI

-861 KLKKIKKTSEGTTE
+861 KLKKIKKASEGTTE
-875 TFQAMGSMFTSIG
+875 TINAMGSMFSSIG
-888 QMSDDE
+888 KMTDDE
-894 TAAIMQ
+894 TAAVMQ

-931 TAEASKVPFPA
+931 LAESSKVKFPA
-942 NIAAIASTVAAIMSV
+942 NIPAIATTIATIMSV

-1044 KSGQFTGIV
+1044 KSGQFTGIM

>member
-21 LNNINAK
+21 LDNINAK

-41 QISDFQRQISSVTGS
+41 QISDFQKQISTITGS

-99 IVSEVTAATGGFNL
+99 IVTEVTAATGGFNL
-113 IIAGFAALGLGA
+113 IIAGFTALGIGA

-163 TKQSAADVL
+163 TKQSAAEVL
-172 GAFTL
+172 DAFTL

-191 LEEVTRAAQTLSK
+191 LEEVTRAAQTLAK

-239 TGAQKGAAD
+239 TGAQKGSAD

-294 KSTLIALETQTESKY
+294 KSTLIALETQSESKY

-328 SAEEKVSIFGEANLT
+328 SAEEKVSIFGAANLT

-358 QAALQ
+358 QTALQ
-363 QTGSASEMADAKSGS
+363 QTGTASEMADAKSGS
-378 FSQTMAS
+378 FSQTMGA
-385 LGRIF
+385 LTRIF
-390 RDFFQTLSQ
+390 RDFFQTIGQ
-399 YTIIRDLVSILQG
+399 YTVIRDLISLIQYLAIGIGALIQGILW
-412 LAMVVGGVITVVL
+412 LI
-425 RLVRVV
+425 RVV
-431 FQIIDT
+431 FQVVDT
-437 FWLFI
+437 FWLFC
-442 KAAIAVVGQA
+442 KAALAMIGQA
-452 IQPLVNGLK
+452 ITPLVNALK

-472 QHIYNSCVEWCQ
+472 EHIFNSCVEWCQ

-491 DFTKALEEYWN
+491 DFTGALEQYWN

-507 QTKKTAKPVVQK
+507 TTKKAAKPVVQK
-519 VKIKQVPEGNAPAGN
+519 VKIKQVPEGNAPTGN
-534 SNGNSNGNN
+534 SNANSAT
-543 SGGNSPHTS
+543 TS
-552 THNSRGGGSVEIQ
+552 THNSRTGSGNVGSGRNSGEIQ
-565 PVKGSLTD
+565 PVKGSITD

-591 LTPEEYKAE
+591 LTPEEYKTE

-625 LSAVSSKLQKYNE
+625 LSAVSSQLQKYNE
-638 KLSLLDPD
+638 KLSLLDPS
-646 KDQHE
+646 KDILTIGEIQQ
-651 MFFIRE
+651 
-657 KIAALTQK
+657 KIALLQK
-665 ENKIKLKLAI
+665 
-675 DEAYSAGYTMNP
+675 
-687 SMNIVKQAKKNLQEA
+687 KQNT
-702 LDNVEMNDL
+702 
-711 SDSLIRKIKMIMA
+711 I
-724 KLDIQQLKL
+724 KL
-733 NLKLHPELVW
+733 NLAIGKGFQALQPNTSKNIVDEAKKELEDALNNIPFMEIDDSVNEEIRELLKQLEDTSYTIKMKIHPELEVP
-743 KGGSIK
+743 KN
-749 YIQKS
+749 S
-754 IQDATEKLNLLDT
+754 IQGIQDEISQKTKKLNLLDT
-767 TKDVEQ
+767 NKDIDQ
-773 IDILKK
+773 INQLKSE
-779 HIEELQKQLEKAK
+779 IEALQQKQEKAK
-792 AVIGQGL
+792 AVTGQGL

-809 SNKISKKKAE
+809 SDKISKKKAE

-825 GSDEYKQLIK
+825 GSDEYKNLIK
-835 EIQELQ
+835 EIQELE

-861 KLKKIKKTSEGTTE
+861 KLKKLKKASEGSTE
-875 TFQAMGSMFTSIG
+875 TLKAMGSMFSSIG

>member
-16 NMSSG
+16 NMSSS
-21 LNNINAK
+21 LDNINAK

-41 QISDFQRQISSVTGS
+41 QISDFQRQISSITGS

-113 IIAGFAALGLGA
+113 IIAGFAALGVGA

-135 QQDLQALLGV
+135 QQDLKALLGV

-172 GAFTL
+172 DAFTL

-239 TGAQKGAAD
+239 TGAQKGSAD

-328 SAEEKVSIFGEANLT
+328 SAEEKVNIFGAANLT
-343 CATALLENQQGLAEL
+343 CATALLENQQGLADM
-358 QAALQ
+358 QTALQ

-378 FSQTMAS
+378 FSQTIGALARM
-385 LGRIF
+385 F
-390 RDFFQTLSQ
+390 RDFFQTIGQ
-399 YTIIRDLVSILQG
+399 YTVIRDLISLIQYLAIGIGALIQGILW
-412 LAMVVGGVITVVL
+412 LI
-425 RLVRVV
+425 RVV
-431 FQIIDT
+431 FQIVDT
-437 FWLFI
+437 FWLFC
-442 KAAIAVVGQA
+442 KAALAMIGQA
-452 IQPLVNGLK
+452 ITPLVNALK
-461 TLWTWIKSIGF
+461 TLWSWIKSIGF
-472 QHIYNSCVEWCQ
+472 EHIFNSCVEWCQ

-491 DFTKALEEYWN
+491 DFTGALEQYWN

-507 QTKKTAKPVVQK
+507 QTKKTGKPVVQK
-519 VKIKQVPEGNAPAGN
+519 VKIKQVPEGDVPTGN
-534 SNGNSNGNN
+534 SGNN
-543 SGGNSPHTS
+543 SGGNVPHTS
-552 THNSRGGGSVEIQ
+552 THNSRGGGGSGSREIQ

-591 LTPEEYKAE
+591 LTPEEYKTEIA
-600 VEKIENQIKE
+600 KIENQIKE
-610 KKIKLGLELYVSDNS
+610 KKIKLGLELYVSDNT
-625 LSAVSSKLQKYNE
+625 LSSVSSKLQKYTQ
-638 KLSLLDPD
+638 KLQILDPE
-646 KDQHE
+646 KDSAEIH
-651 MFFIRE
+651 
-657 KIAALTQK
+657 KIGNEIDALKKRQ
-665 ENKIKLKLAI
+665 NSIKLALAI
-675 DEAYSAGYTMNP
+675 DRANSAILDPNN
-687 SMNIVKQAKKNLQEA
+687 SLEIVQEAKKNLQDALNNVPFEFNPSLVDQIKLQLKA
-702 LDNVEMNDL
+702 LDDAEYFL
-711 SDSLIRKIKMIMA
+711 KIKI
-724 KLDIQQLKL
+724 
-733 NLKLHPELVW
+733 HPELEVP
-743 KGGSIK
+743 KN
-749 YIQKS
+749 S
-754 IQDATEKLNLLDT
+754 IQGIQDEISKKTKQLNLLDT
-767 TKDVEQ
+767 RKDIDQ
-773 IDILKK
+773 INQLKQE
-779 HIEELQKQLEKAK
+779 IESLQKKQEKAK
-792 AVIGQGL
+792 SVTGQGL
-799 FTNEGSQKDL
+799 FVNEGSQKDL
-809 SNKISKKKAE
+809 SDKISKKKAE
-819 LEVAVV
+819 LEVSVI

-835 EIQELQ
+835 EIQELE

-861 KLKKIKKTSEGTTE
+861 KLKKIKKASESTTE
-875 TFQAMGSMFTSIG
+875 TFQAMGSMFSSVG

-894 TAAIMQ
+894 TATIMQ
-900 GLASIT
+900 GIASIT

-931 TAEASKVPFPA
+931 TAEASKLPFPA
-942 NIAAIASTVAAIMSV
+942 NIPAIATTVATIMSV

-1012 GGNTENHVSVSNVRV
+1012 GGNTENQISVSNVRV

-1044 KSGQFTGIV
+1044 KSGQFTGIM

>member
-41 QISDFQRQISSVTGS
+41 QISDFQKQISSITGS

-91 GVQTQLAG
+91 GVQVQLAG
-99 IVSEVTAATGGFNL
+99 IVSEVTAATGGLNL
-113 IIAGFAALGLGA
+113 IIAGFAALGIGA
-125 AKSSVDMQKS
+125 AKSSVDLQKS

-145 SDEVVQ
+145 SDDVVQ

-172 GAFTL
+172 DAFTL

-191 LEEVTRAAQTLSK
+191 LEEVTRAAQTLAK

-231 GMIIDGLS
+231 GMIIDSLS
-239 TGAQKGAAD
+239 TGAQKGSAD

-284 ASADVAGSSL
+284 ASADVAGTSL
-294 KSTLIALETQTESKY
+294 KSTLIALETQAESKY

-317 QALANLSAANL
+317 QALANLSTANL
-328 SAEEKVSIFGEANLT
+328 SAEEKVQIFGAANLT
-343 CATALLENQQGLAEL
+343 CATALLENQKGLAEL
-358 QAALQ
+358 QTALQ
-363 QTGSASEMADAKSGS
+363 QTGTASEMADSKSGS
-378 FSQTMAS
+378 FSQTMGS

-390 RDFFQTLSQ
+390 RDFFQTLGQ
-399 YTIIRDLVSILQG
+399 YTIIRDLISLIQG
-412 LAMVVGGVITVVL
+412 LAIGVGVIIKGIL
-425 RLVRVV
+425 WLIRVV

-437 FWLFI
+437 FWLFH
-442 KAAIAVVGQA
+442 KAVFAVIAQA
-452 IQPLVNGLK
+452 LTPLVNALK

-472 QHIYNSCVEWCQ
+472 EHIYNSCIEWCQ

-491 DFTKALEEYWN
+491 DFTQTLEDTWN

-507 QTKKTAKPVVQK
+507 KTKKTKPVVQK
-519 VKIKQVPEGNAPAGN
+519 VVIKQVPEGNAPDTSTGN
-534 SNGNSNGNN
+534 GNGNGNGNSGG
-543 SGGNSPHTS
+543 GGNSSHTGS
-552 THNSRGGGSVEIQ
+552 GRNSGEIQ

-573 LEKKLQDLQKK
+573 LEKRLQDLQKK

-591 LTPEEYKAE
+591 LTPEEYKTE
-600 VEKIENQIKE
+600 ITKIENQIKE
-610 KKIKLGLELYVSDNS
+610 KKIKLGLELYVSDNTLQS
-625 LSAVSSKLQKYNE
+625 VSSKLQKYNE
-638 KLSLLDPD
+638 KLQVLDPE
-646 KDQHE
+646 KDISEIH
-651 MFFIRE
+651 
-657 KIAALTQK
+657 KIGNQIDALKKRQ
-665 ENKIKLKLAI
+665 NKIKLALAI
-675 DEAYSAGYTMNP
+675 DRGNSALLDPNT
-687 SMNIVKQAKKNLQEA
+687 SLQIVSEAKKNLQDA
-702 LDNVEMNDL
+702 LNNVPFDFNP
-711 SDSLIRKIKMIMA
+711 SLVDQVKKEIKM
-724 KLDIQQLKL
+724 LEDTEYFLKI
-733 NLKLHPELVW
+733 NIHPELEVP
-743 KGGSIK
+743 IN
-749 YIQKS
+749 S
-754 IQDATEKLNLLDT
+754 IQGIQDKISQKTKQLNLLDT
-767 TKDVEQ
+767 RKDIDQ
-773 IDILKK
+773 INQLKQE
-779 HIEELQKQLEKAK
+779 IESLQRKQEKAK
-792 AVIGQGL
+792 SVTGQGL
-799 FTNEGSQKDL
+799 FVNEGSQKDL
-809 SNKISKKKAE
+809 SDKISKKKAE
-819 LEVAVV
+819 LEVSVV
-825 GSDEYKQLIK
+825 NSDEYKQLIK
-835 EIQELQ
+835 EIQELE

-849 QVEADSLTPAEK
+849 QVEADSLTPTEK
-861 KLKKIKKTSEGTTE
+861 KLKKIKNASEGTTQ
-875 TFQAMGSMFTSIG
+875 TIHAMGSMFESVGKMT
-888 QMSDDE
+888 DDE
-894 TAAIMQ
+894 TAAVLQ

-931 TAEASKVPFPA
+931 LAESSKVKFPA
-942 NIAAIASTVAAIMSV
+942 NIPAIATTIATIMSV

-1012 GGNTENHVSVSNVRV
+1012 GGQRENTVTVTNVRV

>member
-28 LRDSKKAANEAKN
+28 LRDSKKAASEAKN

-113 IIAGFAALGLGA
+113 IIAGFAALGVGA

-145 SDEVVQ
+145 SDDVVQ

-163 TKQSAADVL
+163 TKQSAAEVL
-172 GAFTL
+172 DAFTL
-177 IGSQAPQLLDDKKG
+177 IGSQAPQLLDDKKS
-191 LEEVTRAAQTLSK
+191 LEEVTRAAQTLAK

-213 ASAITTAMNQMGV
+213 AGAITTAMNQMGI

-231 GMIIDGLS
+231 GMIIDSLS
-239 TGAQKGAAD
+239 TGAQKGSAD

-284 ASADVAGSSL
+284 ASADVAGTSL

-328 SAEEKVSIFGEANLT
+328 SAEEKVNIFGAANLT
-343 CATALLENQQGLAEL
+343 CATALLENQKGLAQL
-358 QAALQ
+358 QTALQ

-378 FSQTMAS
+378 FSQTMGA

-390 RDFFQTLSQ
+390 RDFFQTLGQ
-399 YTIIRDLVSILQG
+399 YTIIRDLISLIQYLAIGIGAIIKGILW
-412 LAMVVGGVITVVL
+412 LI
-425 RLVRVV
+425 RVV
-431 FQIIDT
+431 FQVIDT
-437 FWLFI
+437 VWLLQ
-442 KAAIAVVGQA
+442 KAFVAIIGQA
-452 IQPLVNGLK
+452 ITPLVNALK

-472 QHIYNSCVEWCQ
+472 EHIYNSCVEWCQ
-484 KALKFFH
+484 KALKFFR
-491 DFTKALEEYWN
+491 DFTKTLEDAWN

-507 QTKKTAKPVVQK
+507 KTKKTQSVVQK
-519 VKIKQVPEGNAPAGN
+519 VEIKQVPEGNAPDTSTG
-534 SNGNSNGNN
+534 NGNGKGN
-543 SGGNSPHTS
+543 SGGGNS
-552 THNSRGGGSVEIQ
+552 THNSRGGGSGEIK

-573 LEKKLQDLQKK
+573 LEKRLQDLQKK

-591 LTPEEYKAE
+591 LTPEEYKTE
-600 VEKIENQIKE
+600 VTKIENQIKE
-610 KKIKLGLELYVSDNS
+610 KKIKLGLELYVSDNT
-625 LSAVSSKLQKYNE
+625 LQTVSSKLQKYSE
-638 KLSLLDPD
+638 KLQVLDPE
-646 KDQHE
+646 KDLQEIH
-651 MFFIRE
+651 
-657 KIAALTQK
+657 KIGNQIDALKKRQ
-665 ENKIKLKLAI
+665 NKIKLALAI
-675 DEAYSAGYTMNP
+675 DRGNSALLDPNT
-687 SMNIVKQAKKNLQEA
+687 SLEIVSEAKKNLQDA
-702 LDNVEMNDL
+702 LNNVPFDFNP
-711 SDSLIRKIKMIMA
+711 SLVDQIKKEIKM
-724 KLDIQQLKL
+724 LEDTEYFLKI
-733 NLKLHPELVW
+733 NIHPELEVP
-743 KGGSIK
+743 IN
-749 YIQKS
+749 S
-754 IQDATEKLNLLDT
+754 IQGIQDKISQKTKQLNLLDT
-767 TKDVEQ
+767 RKDIDQ
-773 IDILKK
+773 INQLKQE
-779 HIEELQKQLEKAK
+779 IESLQRKQEKAK
-792 AVIGQGL
+792 SVTGQSL
-799 FTNEGSQKDL
+799 YVNEGSQKDL
-809 SNKISKKKAE
+809 SDKISKKKAE
-819 LEVAVV
+819 LEVSVV
-825 GSDEYKQLIK
+825 DSDEYKQLIK
-835 EIQELQ
+835 EIQELE

-861 KLKKIKKTSEGTTE
+861 KLKKLKKEGEGTKE
-875 TFQAMGSMFTSIG
+875 TFNAMGTMFSAIG

-931 TAEASKVPFPA
+931 LAESSKVKFPA
-942 NIAAIASTVAAIMSV
+942 NIPAIATTIATIMSV

-974 SGGSQIG
+974 YGGSQIG

-1012 GGNTENHVSVSNVRV
+1012 GGNTENQISVSNVRV

>member
-16 NMSSG
+16 NMSSQ

-28 LRDSKKAANEAKN
+28 LRDSKKAASEAKN

-99 IVSEVTAATGGFNL
+99 IVTEVTAATGGFNL

-135 QQDLQALLGV
+135 QQDLKALLGV

-172 GAFTL
+172 DAFTL

-191 LEEVTRAAQTLSK
+191 LEEVTRAAQTLAK

-213 ASAITTAMNQMGV
+213 AGAITTAMNQMGV

-239 TGAQKGAAD
+239 TGAQKGAGD

-262 AKMAGLSYKDLIA
+262 AKMAGLSYRDLIA

-284 ASADVAGSSL
+284 SSAEVAGTNL
-294 KSTLIALETQTESKY
+294 KSTLIALEKQTNDNF

-317 QALANLSAANL
+317 QALANLDAANL
-328 SAEEKVSIFGEANLT
+328 SSSEKVQIFGAANLT
-343 CATALLENQQGLAEL
+343 CAEALMENQQGLADL
-358 QAALQ
+358 QTALQ
-363 QTGSASEMADAKSGS
+363 ETGSASEMADAKSGS
-378 FSQTMAS
+378 FSQTIAS

-412 LAMVVGGVITVVL
+412 LAVVVGAVIAVIL

-442 KAAIAVVGQA
+442 KAAIALVGQA
-452 IQPLVNGLK
+452 IQPLINGLK
-461 TLWTWIKSIGF
+461 DLWTWIKAIGF

-491 DFTKALEEYWN
+491 DFTGALEDAWN
-502 KFIGK
+502 KFTGK
-507 QTKKTAKPVVQK
+507 QTKKQGKTVTQK
-519 VKIKQVPEGNAPAGN
+519 VKIKQVPEGNSPATTN
-534 SNGNSNGNN
+534 SQTTNSTHSNSSSH
-543 SGGNSPHTS
+543 SGG
-552 THNSRGGGSVEIQ
+552 SRRTEIQ

-591 LTPEEYKAE
+591 LSPEEYKTE
-600 VEKIENQIKE
+600 ITKIENQIKE
-610 KKIKLGLELYVSDNS
+610 KKIKLGIDLYVSDNS
-625 LSAVSSKLQKYNE
+625 LQSISSKLQKYNE
-638 KLSLLDPD
+638 KLQILDPEKDSAEIHKIGNEIDALKKRQNSIKLALAIDRANSALLDPNTSL
-646 KDQHE
+646 E
-651 MFFIRE
+651 IISE
-657 KIAALTQK
+657 
-665 ENKIKLKLAI
+665 
-675 DEAYSAGYTMNP
+675 
-687 SMNIVKQAKKNLQEA
+687 AKKNLQDA
-702 LDNVEMNDL
+702 LNNTPFDYNIDLVEQIKTQIKLLEDTEYL
-711 SDSLIRKIKMIMA
+711 TKIRI
-724 KLDIQQLKL
+724 
-733 NLKLHPELVW
+733 NPELVID
-743 KGGSIK
+743 GGSVQGIQNK
-749 YIQKS
+749 IQKKLQEINRLS
-754 IQDATEKLNLLDT
+754 PDAQSEKIS
-767 TKDVEQ
+767 KIRQE
-773 IDILKK
+773 ID
-779 HIEELQKQLEKAK
+779 ELQKQLEKAK
-792 AVIGQGL
+792 AKTGQSL

-809 SNKISKKKAE
+809 SDKISKKKAE
-819 LEVAVV
+819 LEVSVV
-825 GSDEYKQLIK
+825 DSPEYNKLIK
-835 EIQELQ
+835 EIQDLTL
-841 GKKTKLDI
+841 KKKRIDI

-861 KLKKIKKTSEGTTE
+861 KLKKIKKASEGTTE
-875 TFQAMGSMFTSIG
+875 TFQAMGSMFSSVG

-924 AEAVANG
+924 AEAIANG
-931 TAEASKVPFPA
+931 TAEATKIGFPQ
-942 NIAAIASTVAAIMSV
+942 NIPAIATTVAAIMSV
-957 IGTIASVAG
+957 ISTISSVAG

-981 DQMVAKVNSG
+981 DNMVAKVNSG

-997 KQQQNLWKAISTGNL
+997 KQQQNLWKAISSGNL
-1012 GGNTENHVSVSNVRV
+1012 GGNTENQVSVSNVRV

-1032 YLALK
+1032 YLALR

-1044 KSGQFTGIV
+1044 KSGLVTGIV

>member
-16 NMSSG
+16 NMSAG

-28 LRDSKKAANEAKN
+28 LRDSKKAANEAKT

-113 IIAGFAALGLGA
+113 IIAGFAALGVGA

-172 GAFTL
+172 DAFTL

-191 LEEVTRAAQTLSK
+191 LEEVTRAAQTLAK

-213 ASAITTAMNQMGV
+213 AGAITTAMNQMGV

-239 TGAQKGAAD
+239 TGAQKGSAD

-262 AKMAGLSYKDLIA
+262 AKMAGLSYRDLIA
-275 SIETIAPSF
+275 SIEAIAPSF
-284 ASADVAGSSL
+284 SSADVAGSSL

-328 SAEEKVSIFGEANLT
+328 SAEEKVNIFGAANLT
-343 CATALLENQQGLAEL
+343 CATALLENQQGLADM
-358 QAALQ
+358 QTALQ

-378 FSQTMAS
+378 FSQTMGA
-385 LGRIF
+385 LTRVF
-390 RDFFQTLSQ
+390 RDFFQTIGQ
-399 YTIIRDLVSILQG
+399 YTVIRDLISLIQYLAIGIGALIQGILW
-412 LAMVVGGVITVVL
+412 LI
-425 RLVRVV
+425 RVV

-437 FWLFI
+437 FWLFC
-442 KAAIAVVGQA
+442 KAALAMIGQA
-452 IQPLVNGLK
+452 LTPLVNALK
-461 TLWTWIKSIGF
+461 TLWTWIKAIGF
-472 QHIYNSCVEWCQ
+472 EHIYNSCVEWCQ

-491 DFTKALEEYWN
+491 DFTGALEQYWN

-507 QTKKTAKPVVQK
+507 QTKKTGKPVVQK
-519 VKIKQVPEGNAPAGN
+519 VKIKKVPEGNAPEGN
-534 SNGNSNGNN
+534 SGGNS
-543 SGGNSPHTS
+543 GNSPHTS
-552 THNSRGGGSVEIQ
+552 RTGSHTGGGSGSHEIQ

-591 LTPEEYKAE
+591 LTPEEYKTE
-600 VEKIENQIKE
+600 VAKIENQIKE

-625 LSAVSSKLQKYNE
+625 LQNVSSQLQKYSE
-638 KLSLLDPD
+638 KLSLLDPS
-646 KDQHE
+646 KDILTISEIQK
-651 MFFIRE
+651 
-657 KIAALTQK
+657 KIALLKQK
-665 ENKIKLKLAI
+665 QNTI
-675 DEAYSAGYTMNP
+675 
-687 SMNIVKQAKKNLQEA
+687 
-702 LDNVEMNDL
+702 
-711 SDSLIRKIKMIMA
+711 
-724 KLDIQQLKL
+724 KL
-733 NLKLHPELVW
+733 NLAIAKGFQALQPNTSKNIVDEAKKELEDALNNIPFMEIDDSVNEEIRELLKQLEDTSYTIKMKIHPELEVP
-743 KGGSIK
+743 KNSVQG
-749 YIQKS
+749 
-754 IQDATEKLNLLDT
+754 IQDEISQKTKKLNLLDT
-767 TKDVEQ
+767 TKDIDQ
-773 IDILKK
+773 INQLKSE
-779 HIEELQKQLEKAK
+779 IESLQKKQEKAK
-792 AVIGQGL
+792 AKTGQGL
-799 FTNEGSQKDL
+799 LVNEGSQKDL
-809 SNKISKKKAE
+809 SDKISKKKAE

-825 GSDEYKQLIK
+825 DSDEYKQLIK

-861 KLKKIKKTSEGTTE
+861 KLKKIKKASEGTTE
-875 TFQAMGSMFTSIG
+875 TFRAMGSMFSSVG

-931 TAEASKVPFPA
+931 LAESSKVKFPA
-942 NIAAIASTVAAIMSV
+942 NIPAIATTIATIMSV

-981 DQMVAKVNSG
+981 DNMVAKVNSG

-1012 GGNTENHVSVSNVRV
+1012 GGNTENQISVSNVRV

-1044 KSGQFTGIV
+1044 KSGQFTGIM

>member
-113 IIAGFAALGLGA
+113 IIAGFAALGVGA

-172 GAFTL
+172 DAFTL

-191 LEEVTRAAQTLSK
+191 LEEVTRAAQTLAK

-231 GMIIDGLS
+231 SMIIDGLS
-239 TGAQKGAAD
+239 TGAQKGSAD

-328 SAEEKVSIFGEANLT
+328 SAEEKVSIFGAANLT
-343 CATALLENQQGLAEL
+343 CATALLENQQGLANL
-358 QAALQ
+358 QTALQ

-412 LAMVVGGVITVVL
+412 LAMIVGGVITVVL

-452 IQPLVNGLK
+452 LTPLVNGLK
-461 TLWTWIKSIGF
+461 TLWSWIKSIGF

-491 DFTKALEEYWN
+491 DFTGALEQYWN

-507 QTKKTAKPVVQK
+507 QTKKTGKPVVQK
-519 VKIKQVPEGNAPAGN
+519 VKIKKVPEGDAPTGN
-534 SNGNSNGNN
+534 SSTTSTNTSRTGSGNVGSGRN
-543 SGGNSPHTS
+543 SG
-552 THNSRGGGSVEIQ
+552 EIQ

-591 LTPEEYKAE
+591 LTPEEYKSE
-600 VEKIENQIKE
+600 VTKIENQIKE

-625 LSAVSSKLQKYNE
+625 LSAVSSKIQKYNE
-638 KLSLLDPD
+638 KLQVLDPE
-646 KDQHE
+646 KDIDEIH
-651 MFFIRE
+651 
-657 KIAALTQK
+657 KIGQEIDNLKKKQ
-665 ENKIKLKLAI
+665 NKIKLTLAV
-675 DEAYSAGYTMNP
+675 DRANSALLDPNV
-687 SMNIVKQAKKNLQEA
+687 SLEIISEAKKNLQDA
-702 LDNVEMNDL
+702 LNNTSFDYDIDL
-711 SDSLIRKIKMIMA
+711 IDQIKTQIKLLEGTEYLAKIRI
-724 KLDIQQLKL
+724 
-733 NLKLHPELVW
+733 NPELVID
-743 KGGSIK
+743 GGSVQGLQDKIQEKIK
-749 YIQKS
+749 EINRLS
-754 IQDATEKLNLLDT
+754 PDAQSEKIG
-767 TKDVEQ
+767 Q
-773 IDILKK
+773 IRQEIDA
-779 HIEELQKQLEKAK
+779 LQKELEKAK
-792 AVIGQGL
+792 AKTGQGL
-799 FTNEGSQKDL
+799 YVNEGSQKDL
-809 SNKISKKKAE
+809 SDKISKKKAE
-819 LEVAVV
+819 LEVSVV
-825 GSDEYKQLIK
+825 DSDEYKQLIK
-835 EIQELQ
+835 EIQELE

-861 KLKKIKKTSEGTTE
+861 KLKKLKKASEGTSE
-875 TFQAMGSMFTSIG
+875 TFNAMGSMFQSVGKMT
-888 QMSDDE
+888 DDE
-894 TAAIMQ
+894 TAAVLN
-900 GLASIT
+900 GLGSIA

-924 AEAVANG
+924 AEALATG
-931 TAEASKVPFPA
+931 MTEATKIGFPQ
-942 NIAAIASTVAAIMSV
+942 NIPAIATTVAAIMSV

-1012 GGNTENHVSVSNVRV
+1012 GGNTENQISVSNVRV

-1044 KSGQFTGIV
+1044 KSGQFTGII

>member
-113 IIAGFAALGLGA
+113 IIAGFAALGVGA

-172 GAFTL
+172 DAFTL
-177 IGSQAPQLLDDKKG
+177 IGSQAPQLLDDKRG
-191 LEEVTRAAQTLSK
+191 LEEVTRAAQTLAK

-231 GMIIDGLS
+231 SMIIDGLS
-239 TGAQKGAAD
+239 TGAQKGSAD

-284 ASADVAGSSL
+284 SSADVAGSSL

-328 SAEEKVSIFGEANLT
+328 SAEEKVQIFGEANLT
-343 CATALLENQQGLAEL
+343 CATALLENQQGLADM
-358 QAALQ
+358 QTALQ

-390 RDFFQTLSQ
+390 RDFFQTLGQ

-412 LAMVVGGVITVVL
+412 LAMIVGGVITVVL

-491 DFTKALEEYWN
+491 DFTGALEQYWN

-507 QTKKTAKPVVQK
+507 QTKKTKPVVQK

-534 SNGNSNGNN
+534 SNGNSGNN
-543 SGGNSPHTS
+543 SGVNSPHTS

-600 VEKIENQIKE
+600 VTKIENQIKE
-610 KKIKLGLELYVSDNS
+610 KKIKLGLELYVSDNTLQS
-625 LSAVSSKLQKYNE
+625 VSSKLQKYNE
-638 KLSLLDPD
+638 KLQVLDPE
-646 KDQHE
+646 KDSQEIH
-651 MFFIRE
+651 
-657 KIAALTQK
+657 KIGNEIDALKKRQ
-665 ENKIKLKLAI
+665 NQIKLALAI
-675 DEAYSAGYTMNP
+675 DRGNSAILDPNT
-687 SMNIVKQAKKNLQEA
+687 SLEIVSEAKKNLQDA
-702 LDNVEMNDL
+702 LNNVPFNFNP
-711 SDSLIRKIKMIMA
+711 SLVDQIKKEIKM
-724 KLDIQQLKL
+724 LEDTEYLLKI
-733 NLKLHPELVW
+733 NIHPELEVP
-743 KGGSIK
+743 KN
-749 YIQKS
+749 S
-754 IQDATEKLNLLDT
+754 IQGIQDEISQKTKQLNLLDT
-767 TKDVEQ
+767 RKDIDQ
-773 IDILKK
+773 INQLKQE
-779 HIEELQKQLEKAK
+779 IESLQKKQEKAK
-792 AVIGQGL
+792 SVTGQGL
-799 FTNEGSQKDL
+799 YVNEGSQKDL
-809 SNKISKKKAE
+809 SDKISKKKAE
-819 LEVAVV
+819 LEVSVV
-825 GSDEYKQLIK
+825 DSDEYKQLIK
-835 EIQELQ
+835 EIQELE

-861 KLKKIKKTSEGTTE
+861 KLKKIKKASEGTTE

-1044 KSGQFTGIV
+1044 KSGQFTGIM

>member
-41 QISDFQRQISSVTGS
+41 QISDFQKQISAVTGS
-56 LSGFANSLRS
+56 LSSFANSLRS

-91 GVQTQLAG
+91 GVKTQLAG
-99 IVSEVTAATGGFNL
+99 IVTEVTAATGGFNL

-163 TKQSAADVL
+163 TKQSAAEVL
-172 GAFTL
+172 DAFTL

-191 LEEVTRAAQTLSK
+191 LEEVTRAAQTLAK

-239 TGAQKGAAD
+239 TGAQKGSAD

-284 ASADVAGSSL
+284 ASADVAGTSL

-317 QALANLSAANL
+317 QALANLSTANL
-328 SAEEKVSIFGEANLT
+328 SAEKKVEIFGAANLT
-343 CATALLENQQGLAEL
+343 CATALLENQQGLADL
-358 QAALQ
+358 QTALQ
-363 QTGSASEMADAKSGS
+363 QTGTASEMADAKSGS
-378 FSQTMAS
+378 FSQTMGS
-385 LGRIF
+385 LARIF
-390 RDFFQTLSQ
+390 RDFFQTLGQ
-399 YTIIRDLVSILQG
+399 YTIIRDLISLIQYLAIGIGAIIKVILW
-412 LAMVVGGVITVVL
+412 LI
-425 RLVRVV
+425 RVV

-437 FWLFI
+437 FWLLS
-442 KAAIAVVGQA
+442 KAVLAVIGQA
-452 IQPLVNGLK
+452 LSPLVNALK
-461 TLWTWIKSIGF
+461 TLWKWIKSIGF
-472 QHIYNSCVEWCQ
+472 EHIYNSLVEWCQ

-491 DFTKALEEYWN
+491 DFTKTLEDAWN

-507 QTKKTAKPVVQK
+507 KTKKADKPVVQK
-519 VKIKQVPEGNAPAGN
+519 VKIKQVPEGNAPDTSTGN
-534 SNGNSNGNN
+534 APDTST
-543 SGGNSPHTS
+543 GNSPTG
-552 THNSRGGGSVEIQ
+552 NSGRNSVEIQ

-591 LTPEEYKAE
+591 LTPEEYKTE
-600 VEKIENQIKE
+600 VTKIENQIKE
-610 KKIKLGLELYVSDNS
+610 KKIKLGLELYVSDNTLQS
-625 LSAVSSKLQKYNE
+625 VSSKLQKYNE
-638 KLSLLDPD
+638 KLQVLDPE
-646 KDQHE
+646 KDIDEIHKIGQQ
-651 MFFIRE
+651 IDALKKRQNQI
-657 KIAALTQK
+657 KIA
-665 ENKIKLKLAI
+665 LAI
-675 DEAYSAGYTMNP
+675 DRGNSAILDPNT
-687 SMNIVKQAKKNLQEA
+687 SLEIVSEAKKNLQEA
-702 LDNVEMNDL
+702 LNNVPFDFNPPLVDQIKKEIQMLDDTEYFL
-711 SDSLIRKIKMIMA
+711 KIKI
-724 KLDIQQLKL
+724 
-733 NLKLHPELVW
+733 HPELEVP
-743 KGGSIK
+743 KN
-749 YIQKS
+749 S
-754 IQDATEKLNLLDT
+754 IQGIQDEISKKTKQLNLLDT
-767 TKDVEQ
+767 RKDINQ
-773 IDILKK
+773 INQLKQE
-779 HIEELQKQLEKAK
+779 IESLQRKQEKAK
-792 AVIGQGL
+792 SVTGQGL

-809 SNKISKKKAE
+809 SDKISKKKAE
-819 LEVAVV
+819 LEVSVV
-825 GSDEYKQLIK
+825 GSDEYKNLIK
-835 EIQELQ
+835 EIQELE
-841 GKKTKLDI
+841 GKKTQIDI

-861 KLKKIKKTSEGTTE
+861 KLKNIKKASEGSTE
-875 TFQAMGSMFTSIG
+875 TLKAMGSMFSSIG

-894 TAAIMQ
+894 TAVIMQ

-931 TAEASKVPFPA
+931 LAESSKVKFPA
-942 NIAAIASTVAAIMSV
+942 NIPAIATTIATIMSV

-974 SGGSQIG
+974 SGRSQIG
-981 DQMVAKVNSG
+981 DQMFAKVNSG

-1012 GGNTENHVSVSNVRV
+1012 GGTTENTVTVTNVRV